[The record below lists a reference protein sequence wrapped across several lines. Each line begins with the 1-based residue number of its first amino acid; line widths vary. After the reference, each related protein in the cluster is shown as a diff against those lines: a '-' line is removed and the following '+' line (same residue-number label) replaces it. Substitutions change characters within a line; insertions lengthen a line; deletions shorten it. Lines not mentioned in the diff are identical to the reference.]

1 MANMNLFDF
10 SRINSIDDAAQK
22 FVDISK
28 GINGTV
34 QITATQITKFQ
45 EAVEKLYTETEKTIE
60 QLDGKKDAKIIGE
73 IVSEKRQQIFNN
85 LLKELGDQT
94 KTLQNML
101 VSPKAYA
108 EFEKKISDIMSG
120 KKNSAG
126 LPYQK
131 EYSALQGTMSKIVGR
146 TIKSAVGAVRSAIID
161 VFSPEALEKIALG
174 EMRDVNVDDNIK
186 NIITSQGIK
195 FKSARTKARKIQR
208 ATGRIHTEYQLK
220 AVKEYIAAG
229 SDAQKMQEALK
240 YDERTNRQIQ
250 QSAEQMKRVGI
261 KTADQ
266 VEQSCKVV
274 EQRMTAA
281 TKAYEKMGVAEHR
294 LSRAMEAGSAVSYL
308 KGRFGKAGK
317 EFVEGTYKNT
327 IVAQI
332 YAGNKEQIKQAQEA
346 MQSSQT
352 LEGLLTQLQN
362 KIRTKSKGTQQ
373 LRVVYDEAK
382 QGLQLLSMTNAE
394 VSAYEAAEKSG
405 GGAGNAYLRKFMRES
420 GRSVF
425 VSTGGGAGSTIGM
438 DRVRGGMSFANTPAI
453 YVDSGGRAVSGTRIE
468 ADIAGLINVLETG
481 VKTVQDAFAI
491 TKANIAS
498 ESTTAFRGEST
509 AHRSAG
515 QATITAQNALNKVA
529 YVVAKQYGM
538 SEENAFKML
547 SDVVL
552 KLSQF
557 HSDKTGTY
565 DWDAVAKEV
574 TDFQD
579 VVPRLMGTTKITL
592 EGIATQLRRWSL
604 DIAGSA
610 ANATE
615 TGVYG
620 LAPAAWMSPG
630 GDISAEHSR
639 HPQQAT
645 KYGEYTKE
653 TRDARKARNQ
663 AAIVNEKTAALYGDN
678 IGMAVSELTE
688 SGDLM
693 VSNILNIHE
702 EYLRELFLKYRE
714 SLKEEL
720 AKATDE
726 DEKKKIEAELQK
738 TLGGISGDAMLMRES
753 LMMETSGLHKGR
765 KQEVSA
771 SRYKELHAKYNGDAR
786 KMLEELRPDIDIGKI
801 TELETQKNESGSITF
816 VFTERQDLMESR
828 KVGGA
833 YTADRN
839 LASAVSDQFLTF
851 LQNILGVDSIDAI
864 KLGEEAGLNNRG
876 GRLLA
881 IIQHIYDQLGESFAN
896 KITGPNSP
904 FKGFL
909 TFSNGLFST
918 HTQTDANGNQKYINA
933 QEAFKYL
940 LSNYGDKFAG
950 GAIGSGS
957 DFGQS
962 KEDFYM
968 MSEALNMLYDFE
980 YNNPGGYGVREYA
993 AIGRKLK
1000 AYQRES
1006 GKDLSQT
1013 IAYYQEEQEDIDKK
1027 AAALKERIN
1036 KNIADASVANYT
1048 KRAGDIVI
1056 GSGDDADI
1064 KISSIDADQLAKL
1077 EYAAGDITA
1086 ESYAGS
1092 IYQKIDEAFAAR
1104 AKQIEDD
1111 LRSDGK
1117 TEDEITAA
1125 IKEFRESARI
1135 IVRGQENMPLA
1146 AGIQDSKGHVYG
1158 GGQLAFTYMSPRANL
1173 DFGSGAPE
1181 SYQVAETLD
1190 GMVSLLR
1197 GIINV
1202 NDLIKD
1208 GVDATEEIA
1217 KLTDLGTG
1225 ILKRQIDSVT
1235 DKDSALQKQIY
1246 KHELKNSGWFAI
1258 ANIDDEAISDD
1269 DDVNKHLKDVVN
1281 RGVGASREK
1290 IRKLIGDDIGFLR
1303 NQYIY
1308 MYGQEA
1314 DKEYRSWN
1322 AKRLQDAI
1330 LDAADPRN
1338 AKYKAG
1344 KYIRANINRYPDFD
1358 NMMDVRHG
1366 IVYVDST
1373 LTGDAVGNVTNAF
1386 AAGMQGDFD
1395 KDHIFVN
1402 VMQGKRLAQMSVK
1415 EYDRWMKEQEEIERR
1430 DQAWVQFNKNFLA
1443 ANQMVD
1449 DNGKIQYDSY
1459 FGADKETHDRI
1470 KEVVA
1475 VAQRNNRS
1483 KAGLWSSAHSKF
1495 TNALQDSGIED
1506 SDLGFALSRMGEFV
1520 FGMTEQ
1526 NVVGYKHLIDAAL
1539 KRFGGEEKDLTKE
1552 QITQTY
1558 NDLLAQGDKMLTDLN
1573 SLENN
1578 YDLSSH
1584 FEAMVNNGLIKSS
1597 NGVLKGGNPTEA
1609 RYIWS
1614 MFEGVKDK
1622 KAVFD
1627 QLQEIAQKAGT
1638 SLSYEMFG
1646 LKEENGD
1653 LVRAD
1658 ATADFAKLPIEFV
1671 KAMMKQLQSTFYDR
1685 TGMQLVSGN
1694 FGSGAQV
1701 GAMARRKYANADNQ
1715 KANTDAQYAEYLKSL
1730 GIRPI
1735 NTEKLE
1741 GSLNGNTTA
1750 LNDIGK
1756 YLQQI
1761 ISILSGGGGP
1771 GGYGGAGDA
1780 SKFGTGHSYGYTAH
1794 DIADLVFPPNISSY
1808 GKKIDADDLTERVLK
1823 TAGFSDKNIP
1833 NFYYLSKGQGN
1844 EQEYSELTN
1853 KYIDSLNTIGET
1865 THKAAMKAFGFT
1877 SKKDFDEAA
1886 DSAISRMFGSYVH
1899 AIADQR
1905 ALNERGVTDTKKED
1919 DVRRYKA
1926 ELRAQMRYLG
1936 FSQEEIESKVS
1947 SAVQYVEEIFKTVE
1961 RNFGKIRAS
1970 ELRLSDSASGR
1981 SNLTH
1986 GILDALSVD
1995 ENGNITILDWKT
2007 GHDRITDN
2015 EKTQVR
2021 VYQALAE
2028 QLRGEMEM
2036 RYGKDEWGRRNAGIF
2051 DENGN
2056 IKQGFETEYK
2066 QTEDEVIGAVYSEF
2080 IKRGGSRFG
2089 SKEDIKQFMRILYE
2103 NQGGR
2108 GGFGDQDI
2116 KSGIVL
2122 INSKGQAVTWSG
2134 GKVDESGLARLIRT
2148 PSDVTEADRA
2158 QLTSGVETLPG
2169 GSISSASKTKSILAA
2184 IKRKSQL
2191 DKELAELEIT
2201 QNGTNAEA
2209 IKITKQ
2215 QIAEEKKKIKTRWKK
2230 GEEGAP
2236 DEVDRKAIRNAY
2248 KKAKIEL
2255 ANKREELTAGRE
2267 ENLVSEAKKAVNQ
2280 LYNDRKS
2287 LAEQKALLSIAT
2299 KESDKNLISA
2309 NIADIEK
2316 RIKTSQSRIDLFK
2329 KDDKITDE
2337 KKKEIDEQIRKRKAD
2352 EAASR
2357 IKTKTAEDV
2366 KAEVARTKAKNEYI
2380 SQLKEE
2386 LKLKKE
2392 IFDLENKRGD
2402 TEDKDLFEKY
2412 GESIVAKNA
2421 QLKALQDKM
2430 RAYTV
2435 EAGSDEERERASASA
2450 AYEQYETEQINKIAT
2465 QQKSEEESRR
2475 DESYKRAVALL
2486 GDRTRLTTEIAQLQ
2500 YLKEAIE
2507 RRGGEDMQDNLDE
2520 TNTQITEFTEL
2531 LKGVNDA
2538 LSGILEGTGGASRE
2552 AWTKEQKDAFKVKE
2566 SVASSRAQRGVHK
2579 EQLQADIEYTKEYT
2593 DLLAKERELS
2603 VKVGGY
2609 QRDAATSTGKLKQNL
2624 IIVQESYNKEL
2635 EETRRK
2641 IAKINE
2647 EEAAAAKEGK
2657 SRIKD
2662 KEIID
2667 AQNELARD
2675 QAMKSLYAKKPYS
2688 NIFEY
2693 IKADIGRAT
2702 QRIVDFGLAA
2712 KVLNTARKEIQQV
2725 YQNILK
2731 LNEAMTNL
2739 RIVTGSNTEQAKSMM
2754 NTYNDLAMQLG
2765 TTTQAVAQSAAEWL
2779 RQGYSVSEAN
2789 ELIKS
2794 STYLSRLGFMD
2805 MGQSVTALTS
2815 VMKGFRIEA
2824 TNSMDIVDKL
2834 TQLDAKYATT
2844 AGDIAT
2850 ALSRT
2855 SAVAR
2860 EAGLSLDQTA
2870 AALTTMID
2878 VSQQDAS
2885 SVGNAFRTILAR
2897 YGNVKAT
2904 AFTSLVGDSE
2914 DIDDA
2919 NGSINDTEKVLGAIG
2934 IKIRSSSSDM
2944 RDFDDVMDELADKW
2958 VTLTDVEKN
2967 AVSTAL
2973 AGVRQRNIFG
2983 IYMENYDTYKQA
2995 ISEAEKAEGTAARKM
3010 QAYNESIAYSINQL
3024 SAAWEGFAQ
3033 KLEASGA
3040 VKLFFQLLTVSV
3052 ENFGRILSQV
3062 ASTIVSLRSFKLTTD
3077 LKRLADFFGFGASD
3091 GKGRLKTK
3099 WDKTKAWFSPNR
3111 MAQQAAQEK
3120 EKYEQQRAGTY
3131 EEQSR
3136 NKIVNS
3142 NNRVVDALNRNA
3154 DALDRNSA
3162 AQRGESVPRASGT
3175 APSTKPSNEQTT
3187 ESVASESK
3195 IPRNPWL
3202 GVTGSTISI
3211 SAIKKARQEYEAA
3224 KQISDQYAEGVFVGA
3239 HKQTADAKANY
3250 DQLRTLR
3257 AQELKANW
3265 KQGAIRGI
3273 GTGLA
3278 AGVIS
3283 GMSAEGDL
3291 QDKVVAGA
3299 STAIT
3304 TGLISAIPGVGTILG
3319 PILGP
3324 VLGGFFG
3331 KEINKLL
3338 KADEVARK
3346 ERVEDAK
3353 KQLEAIK
3360 EIGDSV
3366 TGLIDLNKKDQS
3378 LWDSDDWKQFNEQVE
3393 TINEALEKS
3402 ELGDK
3407 IIDLGNKTQT
3417 LSQYFADAVSTGN
3430 RDMLARVE
3438 AERIRFEAEKTYA
3451 AGEQDRYTL
3460 QKEINENQ
3468 KKLAKLDDDEIS
3480 KQRELNAAIKA
3491 ARAGIESYSE
3501 ALKKGYMQAS
3511 FYSSG
3516 VGTMEAYD
3524 IGNATLDRVI
3534 MQIAREWAKDS
3545 PDIFA
3550 GNQLTSDA
3558 RSDIISYLREQPGY
3572 ASLFKNDTKNV
3583 GDMLTARDAVGKL
3596 REEIGMSQKQLKEFA
3611 NSKDLLEIRKRF
3623 KKIGD
3628 DIEDINQLSEA
3639 DKSAVY
3645 KLIDKINLVDEDGIT
3660 TIAHAMNMTVQ
3671 EFERANADGAFNWLT
3686 TDVAIGGIDKLN
3698 EKMQT
3703 FNDLLS
3709 AASEGSLLTSEN
3721 LNKIA
3726 NQFPTLLRGV
3736 DEAGKY
3742 TKDLSSDNILDNI
3755 IRMMT
3760 DEDSL
3765 REIYSGLFSG
3775 SVAKDSEIW
3784 NNFMT
3789 LGKGSEIAKSNLSE
3803 DIKERVKKAGSYSDI
3818 VDIFSRPEMA
3828 DYNDAFKEY
3837 VTSMYPITDLL
3848 DTQAKILE
3856 EYGKHTLETE
3866 ISNLESVRDSLDDV
3880 NKQREKE
3887 LELIK
3892 AKEALENASKEK
3904 KRVYRA
3910 GVGFVYTTDQEAVK
3924 SAQEKVDEL
3933 GRQRDKDNIQYQI
3946 DSLQQQKEILENIE
3960 NNKQLE
3966 SLIDTAEKILDGDG
3980 SSGGIAGIITAVN
3993 SITSDEFINKI
4004 KEQVKTAITE
4014 STQKTNDESKESAHK
4029 SYKEAQSSLEDFRK
4043 EEYVTPGGEKTGYA
4057 KGDILDNPRS
4067 PYYSSVYGEYKSK
4080 IDSVNEYAENYNKY
4094 VQDNS
4099 EKISKEKVDESKQ
4112 KFGFFAPASGL
4123 KGVMGAKSGNVF
4135 VFGISPSVN
4144 PNWASNDQYTAGNS
4158 SNIYISKQTDNGGF
4172 GGFKQ
4177 SPWKGTAEEAINK
4190 VKGPA
4195 LIVNNKG
4202 GKDYLIYKDVN
4213 GEIHNTVVRL
4223 NNGDESLDGELSYD
4237 AFFNGKVFSGSNG
4250 LKALRKMADNYN
4262 PFASGTLSA
4271 PGGRSL
4277 INENGLESI
4286 ITPSGTITSLPAKS
4300 GIIPADLTRNLW
4312 ALGEVAPN
4320 LIARLG
4326 GNSLQT
4332 NNSNSSTDN
4341 SINIQNLDATF
4352 NTQSDFDGHRF
4363 LTDLRN
4369 QVILTANNH

>member
-108 EFEKKISDIMSG
+108 EFEKKISDMMSG

-281 TKAYEKMGVAEHR
+281 TKASEKMGVAEHR

-453 YVDSGGRAVSGTRIE
+453 YVDSSGRAVSGTRIE

-491 TKANIAS
+491 TKANIAG
-498 ESTTAFRGEST
+498 ESTTAFRGESV

-515 QATITAQNALNKVA
+515 QATITAQNALNKVT

-565 DWDAVAKEV
+565 DWDSVAKEV

-645 KYGEYTKE
+645 KYGEYTEE
-653 TRDARKARNQ
+653 TITARTRETRNQ

-678 IGMAVSELTE
+678 IGKAVEELKN

-714 SLKEEL
+714 NLKDDL
-720 AKATDE
+720 AKVTDKLKKATGKKE
-726 DEKKKIEAELQK
+726 RESLEKEKKELEAEFPK

-839 LASAVSDQFLTF
+839 LASAVSDRFLTF
-851 LQNILGVDSIDAI
+851 LQKILGVDSIDAI

-881 IIQHIYDQLGESFAN
+881 IIQHIYDQKKLTPEDEEFV
-896 KITGPNSP
+896 KRITTDSDSP

-933 QEAFKYL
+933 QKAFKYL

-1125 IKEFRESARI
+1125 VKEFRESARI

-1146 AGIQDSKGHVYG
+1146 AGVQDSKGRVYG

-1290 IRKLIGDDIGFLR
+1290 IRKLIGNDIGFLR
-1303 NQYIY
+1303 NQYAY
-1308 MYGQEA
+1308 MYGKEA
-1314 DKEYRSWN
+1314 DKAWSAEQ
-1322 AKRLQDAI
+1322 LQNEI

-1373 LTGDAVGNVTNAF
+1373 LTGDSVGNVTNAF
-1386 AAGMQGDFD
+1386 ASGMQGDFD

-1539 KRFGGEEKDLTKE
+1539 KRFGGEKKNLTKE

-2337 KKKEIDEQIRKRKAD
+2337 KKKEIDEQIRKREAD

-2380 SQLKEE
+2380 SQLKE
-2386 LKLKKE
+2386 
-2392 IFDLENKRGD
+2392 
-2402 TEDKDLFEKY
+2402 
-2412 GESIVAKNA
+2412 
-2421 QLKALQDKM
+2421 
-2430 RAYTV
+2430 
-2435 EAGSDEERERASASA
+2435 
-2450 AYEQYETEQINKIAT
+2450 
-2465 QQKSEEESRR
+2465 
-2475 DESYKRAVALL
+2475 
-2486 GDRTRLTTEIAQLQ
+2486 
-2500 YLKEAIE
+2500 
-2507 RRGGEDMQDNLDE
+2507 
-2520 TNTQITEFTEL
+2520 
-2531 LKGVNDA
+2531 
-2538 LSGILEGTGGASRE
+2538 
-2552 AWTKEQKDAFKVKE
+2552 
-2566 SVASSRAQRGVHK
+2566 
-2579 EQLQADIEYTKEYT
+2579 
-2593 DLLAKERELS
+2593 
-2603 VKVGGY
+2603 
-2609 QRDAATSTGKLKQNL
+2609 
-2624 IIVQESYNKEL
+2624 
-2635 EETRRK
+2635 
-2641 IAKINE
+2641 
-2647 EEAAAAKEGK
+2647 
-2657 SRIKD
+2657 
-2662 KEIID
+2662 
-2667 AQNELARD
+2667 
-2675 QAMKSLYAKKPYS
+2675 
-2688 NIFEY
+2688 
-2693 IKADIGRAT
+2693 
-2702 QRIVDFGLAA
+2702 
-2712 KVLNTARKEIQQV
+2712 
-2725 YQNILK
+2725 
-2731 LNEAMTNL
+2731 
-2739 RIVTGSNTEQAKSMM
+2739 
-2754 NTYNDLAMQLG
+2754 
-2765 TTTQAVAQSAAEWL
+2765 
-2779 RQGYSVSEAN
+2779 
-2789 ELIKS
+2789 
-2794 STYLSRLGFMD
+2794 
-2805 MGQSVTALTS
+2805 
-2815 VMKGFRIEA
+2815 
-2824 TNSMDIVDKL
+2824 
-2834 TQLDAKYATT
+2834 
-2844 AGDIAT
+2844 
-2850 ALSRT
+2850 
-2855 SAVAR
+2855 
-2860 EAGLSLDQTA
+2860 
-2870 AALTTMID
+2870 
-2878 VSQQDAS
+2878 
-2885 SVGNAFRTILAR
+2885 
-2897 YGNVKAT
+2897 
-2904 AFTSLVGDSE
+2904 
-2914 DIDDA
+2914 
-2919 NGSINDTEKVLGAIG
+2919 
-2934 IKIRSSSSDM
+2934 
-2944 RDFDDVMDELADKW
+2944 
-2958 VTLTDVEKN
+2958 
-2967 AVSTAL
+2967 
-2973 AGVRQRNIFG
+2973 
-2983 IYMENYDTYKQA
+2983 
-2995 ISEAEKAEGTAARKM
+2995 
-3010 QAYNESIAYSINQL
+3010 
-3024 SAAWEGFAQ
+3024 
-3033 KLEASGA
+3033 
-3040 VKLFFQLLTVSV
+3040 
-3052 ENFGRILSQV
+3052 
-3062 ASTIVSLRSFKLTTD
+3062 
-3077 LKRLADFFGFGASD
+3077 
-3091 GKGRLKTK
+3091 
-3099 WDKTKAWFSPNR
+3099 
-3111 MAQQAAQEK
+3111 
-3120 EKYEQQRAGTY
+3120 
-3131 EEQSR
+3131 
-3136 NKIVNS
+3136 
-3142 NNRVVDALNRNA
+3142 
-3154 DALDRNSA
+3154 
-3162 AQRGESVPRASGT
+3162 
-3175 APSTKPSNEQTT
+3175 
-3187 ESVASESK
+3187 
-3195 IPRNPWL
+3195 
-3202 GVTGSTISI
+3202 
-3211 SAIKKARQEYEAA
+3211 
-3224 KQISDQYAEGVFVGA
+3224 
-3239 HKQTADAKANY
+3239 
-3250 DQLRTLR
+3250 
-3257 AQELKANW
+3257 
-3265 KQGAIRGI
+3265 
-3273 GTGLA
+3273 
-3278 AGVIS
+3278 
-3283 GMSAEGDL
+3283 
-3291 QDKVVAGA
+3291 
-3299 STAIT
+3299 
-3304 TGLISAIPGVGTILG
+3304 
-3319 PILGP
+3319 
-3324 VLGGFFG
+3324 
-3331 KEINKLL
+3331 
-3338 KADEVARK
+3338 
-3346 ERVEDAK
+3346 
-3353 KQLEAIK
+3353 
-3360 EIGDSV
+3360 
-3366 TGLIDLNKKDQS
+3366 
-3378 LWDSDDWKQFNEQVE
+3378 
-3393 TINEALEKS
+3393 
-3402 ELGDK
+3402 
-3407 IIDLGNKTQT
+3407 
-3417 LSQYFADAVSTGN
+3417 
-3430 RDMLARVE
+3430 
-3438 AERIRFEAEKTYA
+3438 
-3451 AGEQDRYTL
+3451 
-3460 QKEINENQ
+3460 
-3468 KKLAKLDDDEIS
+3468 
-3480 KQRELNAAIKA
+3480 
-3491 ARAGIESYSE
+3491 
-3501 ALKKGYMQAS
+3501 
-3511 FYSSG
+3511 
-3516 VGTMEAYD
+3516 
-3524 IGNATLDRVI
+3524 
-3534 MQIAREWAKDS
+3534 
-3545 PDIFA
+3545 
-3550 GNQLTSDA
+3550 
-3558 RSDIISYLREQPGY
+3558 
-3572 ASLFKNDTKNV
+3572 
-3583 GDMLTARDAVGKL
+3583 
-3596 REEIGMSQKQLKEFA
+3596 
-3611 NSKDLLEIRKRF
+3611 
-3623 KKIGD
+3623 
-3628 DIEDINQLSEA
+3628 
-3639 DKSAVY
+3639 
-3645 KLIDKINLVDEDGIT
+3645 
-3660 TIAHAMNMTVQ
+3660 
-3671 EFERANADGAFNWLT
+3671 
-3686 TDVAIGGIDKLN
+3686 
-3698 EKMQT
+3698 
-3703 FNDLLS
+3703 
-3709 AASEGSLLTSEN
+3709 
-3721 LNKIA
+3721 
-3726 NQFPTLLRGV
+3726 
-3736 DEAGKY
+3736 
-3742 TKDLSSDNILDNI
+3742 
-3755 IRMMT
+3755 
-3760 DEDSL
+3760 
-3765 REIYSGLFSG
+3765 
-3775 SVAKDSEIW
+3775 
-3784 NNFMT
+3784 
-3789 LGKGSEIAKSNLSE
+3789 
-3803 DIKERVKKAGSYSDI
+3803 
-3818 VDIFSRPEMA
+3818 
-3828 DYNDAFKEY
+3828 
-3837 VTSMYPITDLL
+3837 
-3848 DTQAKILE
+3848 
-3856 EYGKHTLETE
+3856 
-3866 ISNLESVRDSLDDV
+3866 
-3880 NKQREKE
+3880 
-3887 LELIK
+3887 
-3892 AKEALENASKEK
+3892 
-3904 KRVYRA
+3904 
-3910 GVGFVYTTDQEAVK
+3910 
-3924 SAQEKVDEL
+3924 
-3933 GRQRDKDNIQYQI
+3933 
-3946 DSLQQQKEILENIE
+3946 
-3960 NNKQLE
+3960 
-3966 SLIDTAEKILDGDG
+3966 
-3980 SSGGIAGIITAVN
+3980 
-3993 SITSDEFINKI
+3993 
-4004 KEQVKTAITE
+4004 
-4014 STQKTNDESKESAHK
+4014 
-4029 SYKEAQSSLEDFRK
+4029 
-4043 EEYVTPGGEKTGYA
+4043 
-4057 KGDILDNPRS
+4057 
-4067 PYYSSVYGEYKSK
+4067 
-4080 IDSVNEYAENYNKY
+4080 
-4094 VQDNS
+4094 
-4099 EKISKEKVDESKQ
+4099 
-4112 KFGFFAPASGL
+4112 
-4123 KGVMGAKSGNVF
+4123 
-4135 VFGISPSVN
+4135 
-4144 PNWASNDQYTAGNS
+4144 
-4158 SNIYISKQTDNGGF
+4158 
-4172 GGFKQ
+4172 
-4177 SPWKGTAEEAINK
+4177 
-4190 VKGPA
+4190 
-4195 LIVNNKG
+4195 
-4202 GKDYLIYKDVN
+4202 
-4213 GEIHNTVVRL
+4213 
-4223 NNGDESLDGELSYD
+4223 
-4237 AFFNGKVFSGSNG
+4237 
-4250 LKALRKMADNYN
+4250 
-4262 PFASGTLSA
+4262 
-4271 PGGRSL
+4271 
-4277 INENGLESI
+4277 
-4286 ITPSGTITSLPAKS
+4286 
-4300 GIIPADLTRNLW
+4300 
-4312 ALGEVAPN
+4312 
-4320 LIARLG
+4320 
-4326 GNSLQT
+4326 
-4332 NNSNSSTDN
+4332 
-4341 SINIQNLDATF
+4341 
-4352 NTQSDFDGHRF
+4352 
-4363 LTDLRN
+4363 
-4369 QVILTANNH
+4369 

>member
-1 MANMNLFDF
+1 MADMNTFNFVNPDITDIAERFISIAENFKNGSNITSDQMKALENSIELMHKETKRIASESKNSEVAVKNAIETRKNLFDTF
-10 SRINSIDDAAQK
+10 LAQLGDETK
-22 FVDISK
+22 EIREAISS
-28 GINGTV
+28 
-34 QITATQITKFQ
+34 
-45 EAVEKLYTETEKTIE
+45 VEVYKEFENK
-60 QLDGKKDAKIIGE
+60 
-73 IVSEKRQQIFNN
+73 V
-85 LLKELGDQT
+85 KELQP
-94 KTLQNML
+94 N
-101 VSPKAYA
+101 
-108 EFEKKISDIMSG
+108 
-120 KKNSAG
+120 KNVHG
-126 LPYQK
+126 RPYTDR
-131 EYSALQGTMSKIVGR
+131 EYSALQGTMAKFVR
-146 TIKSAVGAVRSAIID
+146 ATIQSAVDEVKSVINEIVDPD
-161 VFSPEALEKIALG
+161 VLEKIAMG
-174 EMRDVNVDDNIK
+174 ELQDAEGQVSADARQIIK
-186 NIITSQGIK
+186 SRGIK
-195 FKSARTKARKIQR
+195 FKSARTKAKRIQR
-208 ATGRIHTEYQLK
+208 ATGRISTGYQLE
-220 AVKEYIAAG
+220 AVKEYIGAG

-250 QSAEQMKRVGI
+250 QSAEQMKRAGI

-266 VEQSCKVV
+266 VEQSCKAV

-281 TKAYEKMGVAEHR
+281 TKAYENMGVAEHR

-373 LRVVYDEAK
+373 LRVVYDETK

-453 YVDSGGRAVSGTRIE
+453 YVDSSGNAVSGTRIE

-491 TKANIAS
+491 TKANIAG
-498 ESTTAFRGEST
+498 ESTTAFRGESV

-538 SEENAFKML
+538 SEENSFKML

-579 VVPRLMGTTKITL
+579 VIPRLMGTTKITL

-645 KYGEYTKE
+645 KYGEYTEE

-678 IGMAVSELTE
+678 IGKAVSELTQ

-714 SLKEEL
+714 NLKEEL

-726 DEKKKIEAELQK
+726 DEKKKIETELQK

-771 SRYKELHAKYNGDAR
+771 SRYKELHAKYSGDAR

-801 TELETQKNESGSITF
+801 TELETQKNESGSVTF

-839 LASAVSDQFLTF
+839 LASAVSDRFLTF

-896 KITGPNSP
+896 EITGPNSP

-950 GAIGSGS
+950 GAIRSGT
-957 DFGQS
+957 DFGQN

-1104 AKQIEDD
+1104 EKQIKDD

-1125 IKEFRESARI
+1125 VKEFRESARI

-1146 AGIQDSKGHVYG
+1146 AGVQDSKGRVYG

-1181 SYQVAETLD
+1181 SYQVAETLE

-1208 GVDATEEIA
+1208 GVDATEEVA

-1290 IRKLIGDDIGFLR
+1290 IRKLIGNDIGFLR
-1303 NQYIY
+1303 NQYAY
-1308 MYGQEA
+1308 MYGKEA
-1314 DKEYRSWN
+1314 DKAWSAEQ
-1322 AKRLQDAI
+1322 LQNEI

-1415 EYDRWMKEQEEIERR
+1415 EYDKWMKEQEEIERR

-1495 TNALQDSGIED
+1495 TNALQDSGIDD

-1552 QITQTY
+1552 QIIQTY

-1646 LKEENGD
+1646 LKEENGE

-1794 DIADLVFPPNISSY
+1794 DIADLVFPQSISSY
-1808 GKKIDADDLTERVLK
+1808 GNKIDADDLTERVLK

-1877 SKKDFDEAA
+1877 SKKDFDKAA

-1899 AIADQR
+1899 SIADQR
-1905 ALNERGVTDTKKED
+1905 ALNERGVTDTKKKD
-1919 DVRRYKA
+1919 DVRRYEA

-1947 SAVQYVEEIFKTVE
+1947 SAAQYVEEIFKTVE
-1961 RNFGKIRAS
+1961 KNFGKIRAS

-2036 RYGKDEWGRRNAGIF
+2036 RYGKDTWAYRNAGVF

-2056 IKQGFETEYK
+2056 IKQGFETGYK
-2066 QTEDEVIGAVYSEF
+2066 QKEDEVIDAVYSEF
-2080 IKRGGSRFG
+2080 VKNGGSRFG
-2089 SKEDIKQFMRILYE
+2089 SKEDITQFMRILYE

-2108 GGFGDQDI
+2108 GGFSDQDI
-2116 KSGIVL
+2116 KSGIIL
-2122 INSKGQAVTWSG
+2122 INSKGQVVTWSG

-2148 PSDVTEADRA
+2148 PSDVTKTDRD

-2169 GSISSASKTKSILAA
+2169 GSVSSASKKSAIIAA

-2209 IKITKQ
+2209 IKIKKQ

-2236 DEVDRKAIRNAY
+2236 DEADRKAIRLAY
-2248 KKAKIEL
+2248 KNAKIEL

-2280 LYNDRKS
+2280 LYKDRRS
-2287 LAEQKALLSIAT
+2287 LAEQKALLSAAT

-2316 RIKTSQSRIDLFK
+2316 RIQDSASKVKSFFGEHKSGDSREVIQSLIR
-2329 KDDKITDE
+2329 DE
-2337 KKKEIDEQIRKRKAD
+2337 KTK
-2352 EAASR
+2352 EAANR
-2357 IKTKTAEDV
+2357 IKVKTAEDV
-2366 KAEVARTKAKNEYI
+2366 KAETDRIKAKNEYI

-2386 LKLKKE
+2386 LRLKKE

-2402 TEDKDLFEKY
+2402 TEDEDLIKKY

-2430 RAYTV
+2430 RTYTV

-2465 QQKSEEESRR
+2465 QQKTEEESRR

-2500 YLKEAIE
+2500 HLKEAIE

-2566 SVASSRAQRGVHK
+2566 SVATSRAQRGVRK

-2635 EETRRK
+2635 EETRAK

-2662 KEIID
+2662 KETID

-2675 QAMKSLYAKKPYS
+2675 QAMKALYAKKPYS

-2702 QRIVDFGLAA
+2702 QRIVDFGIAA

-2731 LNEAMTNL
+2731 LDEAMTNL

-2779 RQGYSVSEAN
+2779 RQGYSVSETN

-2824 TNSMDIVDKL
+2824 TDSMDIVDKL

-2860 EAGLSLDQTA
+2860 EAGLDLDQTA

-2944 RDFDDVMDELADKW
+2944 RDFD
-2958 VTLTDVEKN
+2958 
-2967 AVSTAL
+2967 
-2973 AGVRQRNIFG
+2973 
-2983 IYMENYDTYKQA
+2983 
-2995 ISEAEKAEGTAARKM
+2995 
-3010 QAYNESIAYSINQL
+3010 
-3024 SAAWEGFAQ
+3024 
-3033 KLEASGA
+3033 
-3040 VKLFFQLLTVSV
+3040 
-3052 ENFGRILSQV
+3052 
-3062 ASTIVSLRSFKLTTD
+3062 
-3077 LKRLADFFGFGASD
+3077 
-3091 GKGRLKTK
+3091 
-3099 WDKTKAWFSPNR
+3099 
-3111 MAQQAAQEK
+3111 
-3120 EKYEQQRAGTY
+3120 
-3131 EEQSR
+3131 
-3136 NKIVNS
+3136 
-3142 NNRVVDALNRNA
+3142 
-3154 DALDRNSA
+3154 
-3162 AQRGESVPRASGT
+3162 
-3175 APSTKPSNEQTT
+3175 
-3187 ESVASESK
+3187 
-3195 IPRNPWL
+3195 
-3202 GVTGSTISI
+3202 
-3211 SAIKKARQEYEAA
+3211 
-3224 KQISDQYAEGVFVGA
+3224 
-3239 HKQTADAKANY
+3239 
-3250 DQLRTLR
+3250 
-3257 AQELKANW
+3257 
-3265 KQGAIRGI
+3265 
-3273 GTGLA
+3273 
-3278 AGVIS
+3278 
-3283 GMSAEGDL
+3283 
-3291 QDKVVAGA
+3291 
-3299 STAIT
+3299 
-3304 TGLISAIPGVGTILG
+3304 
-3319 PILGP
+3319 
-3324 VLGGFFG
+3324 
-3331 KEINKLL
+3331 
-3338 KADEVARK
+3338 
-3346 ERVEDAK
+3346 
-3353 KQLEAIK
+3353 
-3360 EIGDSV
+3360 
-3366 TGLIDLNKKDQS
+3366 
-3378 LWDSDDWKQFNEQVE
+3378 
-3393 TINEALEKS
+3393 
-3402 ELGDK
+3402 
-3407 IIDLGNKTQT
+3407 
-3417 LSQYFADAVSTGN
+3417 
-3430 RDMLARVE
+3430 
-3438 AERIRFEAEKTYA
+3438 
-3451 AGEQDRYTL
+3451 
-3460 QKEINENQ
+3460 
-3468 KKLAKLDDDEIS
+3468 
-3480 KQRELNAAIKA
+3480 
-3491 ARAGIESYSE
+3491 
-3501 ALKKGYMQAS
+3501 
-3511 FYSSG
+3511 
-3516 VGTMEAYD
+3516 
-3524 IGNATLDRVI
+3524 
-3534 MQIAREWAKDS
+3534 
-3545 PDIFA
+3545 
-3550 GNQLTSDA
+3550 
-3558 RSDIISYLREQPGY
+3558 
-3572 ASLFKNDTKNV
+3572 
-3583 GDMLTARDAVGKL
+3583 
-3596 REEIGMSQKQLKEFA
+3596 
-3611 NSKDLLEIRKRF
+3611 
-3623 KKIGD
+3623 
-3628 DIEDINQLSEA
+3628 
-3639 DKSAVY
+3639 
-3645 KLIDKINLVDEDGIT
+3645 
-3660 TIAHAMNMTVQ
+3660 
-3671 EFERANADGAFNWLT
+3671 
-3686 TDVAIGGIDKLN
+3686 
-3698 EKMQT
+3698 
-3703 FNDLLS
+3703 
-3709 AASEGSLLTSEN
+3709 
-3721 LNKIA
+3721 
-3726 NQFPTLLRGV
+3726 
-3736 DEAGKY
+3736 
-3742 TKDLSSDNILDNI
+3742 
-3755 IRMMT
+3755 
-3760 DEDSL
+3760 
-3765 REIYSGLFSG
+3765 
-3775 SVAKDSEIW
+3775 
-3784 NNFMT
+3784 
-3789 LGKGSEIAKSNLSE
+3789 
-3803 DIKERVKKAGSYSDI
+3803 
-3818 VDIFSRPEMA
+3818 
-3828 DYNDAFKEY
+3828 
-3837 VTSMYPITDLL
+3837 
-3848 DTQAKILE
+3848 
-3856 EYGKHTLETE
+3856 
-3866 ISNLESVRDSLDDV
+3866 
-3880 NKQREKE
+3880 
-3887 LELIK
+3887 
-3892 AKEALENASKEK
+3892 
-3904 KRVYRA
+3904 
-3910 GVGFVYTTDQEAVK
+3910 
-3924 SAQEKVDEL
+3924 
-3933 GRQRDKDNIQYQI
+3933 
-3946 DSLQQQKEILENIE
+3946 
-3960 NNKQLE
+3960 
-3966 SLIDTAEKILDGDG
+3966 
-3980 SSGGIAGIITAVN
+3980 
-3993 SITSDEFINKI
+3993 
-4004 KEQVKTAITE
+4004 
-4014 STQKTNDESKESAHK
+4014 
-4029 SYKEAQSSLEDFRK
+4029 
-4043 EEYVTPGGEKTGYA
+4043 
-4057 KGDILDNPRS
+4057 
-4067 PYYSSVYGEYKSK
+4067 
-4080 IDSVNEYAENYNKY
+4080 
-4094 VQDNS
+4094 
-4099 EKISKEKVDESKQ
+4099 
-4112 KFGFFAPASGL
+4112 
-4123 KGVMGAKSGNVF
+4123 
-4135 VFGISPSVN
+4135 
-4144 PNWASNDQYTAGNS
+4144 
-4158 SNIYISKQTDNGGF
+4158 
-4172 GGFKQ
+4172 
-4177 SPWKGTAEEAINK
+4177 
-4190 VKGPA
+4190 
-4195 LIVNNKG
+4195 
-4202 GKDYLIYKDVN
+4202 
-4213 GEIHNTVVRL
+4213 
-4223 NNGDESLDGELSYD
+4223 
-4237 AFFNGKVFSGSNG
+4237 
-4250 LKALRKMADNYN
+4250 
-4262 PFASGTLSA
+4262 
-4271 PGGRSL
+4271 
-4277 INENGLESI
+4277 
-4286 ITPSGTITSLPAKS
+4286 
-4300 GIIPADLTRNLW
+4300 
-4312 ALGEVAPN
+4312 
-4320 LIARLG
+4320 
-4326 GNSLQT
+4326 
-4332 NNSNSSTDN
+4332 
-4341 SINIQNLDATF
+4341 
-4352 NTQSDFDGHRF
+4352 
-4363 LTDLRN
+4363 
-4369 QVILTANNH
+4369 

>member
-1 MANMNLFDF
+1 MADMNLFDF

-34 QITATQITKFQ
+34 QITAAQITRFQ

-60 QLDGKKDAKIIGE
+60 QLDGKKDVKIIGE

-120 KKNSAG
+120 EMNSAG

-131 EYSALQGTMSKIVGR
+131 AYSALQGTMSKIVGR
-146 TIKSAVGAVRSAIID
+146 TIESAVGAVRSAIID

-220 AVKEYIAAG
+220 AVKEYMAAG
-229 SDAQKMQEALK
+229 SDAQKMQAALK

-250 QSAEQMKRVGI
+250 QSAEQMKRAGI

-266 VEQSCKVV
+266 VEQSCKAV

-281 TKAYEKMGVAEHR
+281 TKAYENMGVAEHR
-294 LSRAMEAGSAVSYL
+294 LSRAMEVGSAVSYL
-308 KGRFGKAGK
+308 RGKKGGK
-317 EFVEGTYKNT
+317 EFVEGSYKNT

-373 LRVVYDEAK
+373 LRVVYDETK

-453 YVDSGGRAVSGTRIE
+453 YVDSSGRAVSGTRIE

-491 TKANIAS
+491 TKANIAG
-498 ESTTAFRGEST
+498 ESTTAFRGESV

-538 SEENAFKML
+538 SEENSFKML

-579 VVPRLMGTTKITL
+579 VIPRLMGTTKITL

-645 KYGEYTKE
+645 KYGEYTEE

-678 IGMAVSELTE
+678 IGKAVSELTQ

-714 SLKEEL
+714 NLKEEL

-726 DEKKKIEAELQK
+726 DEKKKIETELQK

-771 SRYKELHAKYNGDAR
+771 SRYKELHAKYSGDAR

-801 TELETQKNESGSITF
+801 TELETQKNESGSVTF

-839 LASAVSDQFLTF
+839 LASAVSDRFLTF

-881 IIQHIYDQLGESFAN
+881 IIQHIYDQLGESFADE
-896 KITGPNSP
+896 ITGPNSP

-950 GAIGSGS
+950 GAIRSGT
-957 DFGQS
+957 DFGQN

-1006 GKDLSQT
+1006 GKDLFQT

-1048 KRAGDIVI
+1048 KKAGDIVI
-1056 GSGDDADI
+1056 GSGEDADI

-1092 IYQKIDEAFAAR
+1092 IYQKIDEAVAAR
-1104 AKQIEDD
+1104 AEQIEDD
-1111 LRSDGK
+1111 LRSAGK
-1117 TEDEITAA
+1117 TEDEIAA
-1125 IKEFRESARI
+1125 TVKEFKESARI

-1146 AGIQDSKGHVYG
+1146 AGVQDSKGRVYG

-1290 IRKLIGDDIGFLR
+1290 IRKLIGNDIGFLR
-1303 NQYIY
+1303 NQYAY
-1308 MYGQEA
+1308 MYGKEA
-1314 DKEYRSWN
+1314 DKAWSAEQ
-1322 AKRLQDAI
+1322 LQNEI

-1415 EYDRWMKEQEEIERR
+1415 EYDKWMKEQEEIERR

-1495 TNALQDSGIED
+1495 TNALQDSGIDD

-1646 LKEENGD
+1646 LKEENGE

-1761 ISILSGGGGP
+1761 ISILSGGGGS

-1794 DIADLVFPPNISSY
+1794 DIADLVFPQNISSY

-1823 TAGFSDKNIP
+1823 AAGFSDKNIP
-1833 NFYYLSKGQGN
+1833 NFYYLFKGQGN

-1853 KYIDSLNTIGET
+1853 KYIDSLNAIGET

-1877 SKKDFDEAA
+1877 SKKDFDKAA

-1899 AIADQR
+1899 SIADQR
-1905 ALNERGVTDTKKED
+1905 ALNERGVTDTKKKD
-1919 DVRRYKA
+1919 DVRRYEA

-1947 SAVQYVEEIFKTVE
+1947 SAAQYVEEIFKTVE
-1961 RNFGKIRAS
+1961 KNFGKIRAS

-2015 EKTQVR
+2015 EKTQAR

-2036 RYGKDEWGRRNAGIF
+2036 RYGKDTWAYRNAGVF

-2056 IKQGFETEYK
+2056 IKQGFETGYK
-2066 QTEDEVIGAVYSEF
+2066 QKEDEVIDAVYSEF
-2080 IKRGGSRFG
+2080 VKNGGSRFG
-2089 SKEDIKQFMRILYE
+2089 SKEDITQFMRILYE

-2108 GGFGDQDI
+2108 GGFSDQDI
-2116 KSGIVL
+2116 KSGIIL
-2122 INSKGQAVTWSG
+2122 INSKGQVVTWSG

-2148 PSDVTEADRA
+2148 PSDVTKTDRD

-2169 GSISSASKTKSILAA
+2169 GSVSSASKKSAIIAA

-2201 QNGTNAEA
+2201 QNGINAEA
-2209 IKITKQ
+2209 IKIKKQ

-2236 DEVDRKAIRNAY
+2236 DEADRKAIRLAY
-2248 KKAKIEL
+2248 KNAKIEL

-2280 LYNDRKS
+2280 LYKDRKS
-2287 LAEQKALLSIAT
+2287 LAEQKALLSAAT
-2299 KESDKNLISA
+2299 KESDKKLISA

-2316 RIKTSQSRIDLFK
+2316 RIQDSASKVKSFFGEHKSGDSRETIQSLIR
-2329 KDDKITDE
+2329 DE
-2337 KKKEIDEQIRKRKAD
+2337 KTK
-2352 EAASR
+2352 EAANR
-2357 IKTKTAEDV
+2357 IKVKTAEDV
-2366 KAEVARTKAKNEYI
+2366 KAEADRIKAKNEYI

-2386 LKLKKE
+2386 LRLKKE

-2402 TEDKDLFEKY
+2402 TEDEDLIKKY

-2430 RAYTV
+2430 RTYTV

-2465 QQKSEEESRR
+2465 QQKTEEESRR

-2500 YLKEAIE
+2500 HLKEAIE

-2566 SVASSRAQRGVHK
+2566 SVASSRAQRGVRK

-2662 KEIID
+2662 KETID

-2675 QAMKSLYAKKPYS
+2675 QAMKALYAKKPYS

-2693 IKADIGRAT
+2693 IKADISRAT

-2731 LNEAMTNL
+2731 LDEAMTNL

-2824 TNSMDIVDKL
+2824 ADSMDIVDKL

-2860 EAGLSLDQTA
+2860 EAGLNLDQTA

-2914 DIDDA
+2914 DVDET
-2919 NGSINDTEKVLGAIG
+2919 NSSINDTEKVLGAIG

-2967 AVSTAL
+2967 L
-2973 AGVRQRNIFG
+2973 
-2983 IYMENYDTYKQA
+2983 KQ
-2995 ISEAEKAEGTAARKM
+2995 S
-3010 QAYNESIAYSINQL
+3010 SI
-3024 SAAWEGFAQ
+3024 
-3033 KLEASGA
+3033 
-3040 VKLFFQLLTVSV
+3040 
-3052 ENFGRILSQV
+3052 
-3062 ASTIVSLRSFKLTTD
+3062 
-3077 LKRLADFFGFGASD
+3077 
-3091 GKGRLKTK
+3091 
-3099 WDKTKAWFSPNR
+3099 
-3111 MAQQAAQEK
+3111 M
-3120 EKYEQQRAGTY
+3120 
-3131 EEQSR
+3131 EQSIIA
-3136 NKIVNS
+3136 NP
-3142 NNRVVDALNRNA
+3142 LNCWNA
-3154 DALDRNSA
+3154 
-3162 AQRGESVPRASGT
+3162 
-3175 APSTKPSNEQTT
+3175 
-3187 ESVASESK
+3187 
-3195 IPRNPWL
+3195 
-3202 GVTGSTISI
+3202 
-3211 SAIKKARQEYEAA
+3211 
-3224 KQISDQYAEGVFVGA
+3224 
-3239 HKQTADAKANY
+3239 
-3250 DQLRTLR
+3250 LR
-3257 AQELKANW
+3257 A
-3265 KQGAIRGI
+3265 
-3273 GTGLA
+3273 
-3278 AGVIS
+3278 V
-3283 GMSAEGDL
+3283 
-3291 QDKVVAGA
+3291 
-3299 STAIT
+3299 
-3304 TGLISAIPGVGTILG
+3304 
-3319 PILGP
+3319 
-3324 VLGGFFG
+3324 
-3331 KEINKLL
+3331 
-3338 KADEVARK
+3338 
-3346 ERVEDAK
+3346 
-3353 KQLEAIK
+3353 
-3360 EIGDSV
+3360 
-3366 TGLIDLNKKDQS
+3366 
-3378 LWDSDDWKQFNEQVE
+3378 
-3393 TINEALEKS
+3393 
-3402 ELGDK
+3402 
-3407 IIDLGNKTQT
+3407 
-3417 LSQYFADAVSTGN
+3417 
-3430 RDMLARVE
+3430 
-3438 AERIRFEAEKTYA
+3438 
-3451 AGEQDRYTL
+3451 
-3460 QKEINENQ
+3460 
-3468 KKLAKLDDDEIS
+3468 
-3480 KQRELNAAIKA
+3480 
-3491 ARAGIESYSE
+3491 
-3501 ALKKGYMQAS
+3501 
-3511 FYSSG
+3511 
-3516 VGTMEAYD
+3516 
-3524 IGNATLDRVI
+3524 
-3534 MQIAREWAKDS
+3534 
-3545 PDIFA
+3545 
-3550 GNQLTSDA
+3550 
-3558 RSDIISYLREQPGY
+3558 
-3572 ASLFKNDTKNV
+3572 
-3583 GDMLTARDAVGKL
+3583 
-3596 REEIGMSQKQLKEFA
+3596 
-3611 NSKDLLEIRKRF
+3611 
-3623 KKIGD
+3623 
-3628 DIEDINQLSEA
+3628 
-3639 DKSAVY
+3639 
-3645 KLIDKINLVDEDGIT
+3645 
-3660 TIAHAMNMTVQ
+3660 
-3671 EFERANADGAFNWLT
+3671 
-3686 TDVAIGGIDKLN
+3686 
-3698 EKMQT
+3698 
-3703 FNDLLS
+3703 
-3709 AASEGSLLTSEN
+3709 
-3721 LNKIA
+3721 
-3726 NQFPTLLRGV
+3726 
-3736 DEAGKY
+3736 
-3742 TKDLSSDNILDNI
+3742 
-3755 IRMMT
+3755 
-3760 DEDSL
+3760 
-3765 REIYSGLFSG
+3765 
-3775 SVAKDSEIW
+3775 
-3784 NNFMT
+3784 
-3789 LGKGSEIAKSNLSE
+3789 
-3803 DIKERVKKAGSYSDI
+3803 
-3818 VDIFSRPEMA
+3818 
-3828 DYNDAFKEY
+3828 
-3837 VTSMYPITDLL
+3837 
-3848 DTQAKILE
+3848 
-3856 EYGKHTLETE
+3856 
-3866 ISNLESVRDSLDDV
+3866 
-3880 NKQREKE
+3880 
-3887 LELIK
+3887 
-3892 AKEALENASKEK
+3892 
-3904 KRVYRA
+3904 
-3910 GVGFVYTTDQEAVK
+3910 
-3924 SAQEKVDEL
+3924 
-3933 GRQRDKDNIQYQI
+3933 
-3946 DSLQQQKEILENIE
+3946 
-3960 NNKQLE
+3960 
-3966 SLIDTAEKILDGDG
+3966 
-3980 SSGGIAGIITAVN
+3980 
-3993 SITSDEFINKI
+3993 
-4004 KEQVKTAITE
+4004 
-4014 STQKTNDESKESAHK
+4014 
-4029 SYKEAQSSLEDFRK
+4029 
-4043 EEYVTPGGEKTGYA
+4043 
-4057 KGDILDNPRS
+4057 
-4067 PYYSSVYGEYKSK
+4067 
-4080 IDSVNEYAENYNKY
+4080 
-4094 VQDNS
+4094 
-4099 EKISKEKVDESKQ
+4099 
-4112 KFGFFAPASGL
+4112 
-4123 KGVMGAKSGNVF
+4123 
-4135 VFGISPSVN
+4135 
-4144 PNWASNDQYTAGNS
+4144 
-4158 SNIYISKQTDNGGF
+4158 
-4172 GGFKQ
+4172 
-4177 SPWKGTAEEAINK
+4177 
-4190 VKGPA
+4190 
-4195 LIVNNKG
+4195 
-4202 GKDYLIYKDVN
+4202 
-4213 GEIHNTVVRL
+4213 
-4223 NNGDESLDGELSYD
+4223 
-4237 AFFNGKVFSGSNG
+4237 
-4250 LKALRKMADNYN
+4250 
-4262 PFASGTLSA
+4262 
-4271 PGGRSL
+4271 
-4277 INENGLESI
+4277 
-4286 ITPSGTITSLPAKS
+4286 
-4300 GIIPADLTRNLW
+4300 
-4312 ALGEVAPN
+4312 
-4320 LIARLG
+4320 
-4326 GNSLQT
+4326 
-4332 NNSNSSTDN
+4332 
-4341 SINIQNLDATF
+4341 
-4352 NTQSDFDGHRF
+4352 
-4363 LTDLRN
+4363 
-4369 QVILTANNH
+4369 

>member
-1 MANMNLFDF
+1 MADMNTFNFANPDITDIAERFISIAENFKNGSNITSDQIKALENSIELMHKETKRIASESKNSEVAVKNAIEIRKNLFDTF
-10 SRINSIDDAAQK
+10 LAQLGDETK
-22 FVDISK
+22 VIREAISS
-28 GINGTV
+28 
-34 QITATQITKFQ
+34 
-45 EAVEKLYTETEKTIE
+45 VEVYKEFENK
-60 QLDGKKDAKIIGE
+60 
-73 IVSEKRQQIFNN
+73 V
-85 LLKELGDQT
+85 KELQP
-94 KTLQNML
+94 N
-101 VSPKAYA
+101 
-108 EFEKKISDIMSG
+108 
-120 KKNSAG
+120 KNVHG
-126 LPYQK
+126 RPYTDR
-131 EYSALQGTMSKIVGR
+131 EYSALQGTMAKFVR
-146 TIKSAVGAVRSAIID
+146 ATIQSAVDEVKSIINEIVD
-161 VFSPEALEKIALG
+161 PDALEKIAMG
-174 EMRDVNVDDNIK
+174 ELQDAEGQVSADARQIIK
-186 NIITSQGIK
+186 SRGIK
-195 FKSARTKARKIQR
+195 FKSARTKAKRIQR
-208 ATGRIHTEYQLK
+208 ATGRISTGYQLE

-240 YDERTNRQIQ
+240 YDERTNKQIQ

-266 VEQSCKVV
+266 VEQSCKAV

-281 TKAYEKMGVAEHR
+281 TKAYENMGVAEHR

-308 KGRFGKAGK
+308 RGKKGGK
-317 EFVEGTYKNT
+317 EFVEGSYKNT

-362 KIRTKSKGTQQ
+362 KIRTKSKGAQQ
-373 LRVVYDEAK
+373 LRVVYDETK

-453 YVDSGGRAVSGTRIE
+453 YVDSSGRAVSGTRIE

-491 TKANIAS
+491 TKANIAG

-538 SEENAFKML
+538 SEENSFKML

-579 VVPRLMGTTKITL
+579 VIPRLMGTTKITL

-678 IGMAVSELTE
+678 IGKAVSELTQ

-714 SLKEEL
+714 NLKEEL

-726 DEKKKIEAELQK
+726 DEKKKIETELQK

-801 TELETQKNESGSITF
+801 TELETQKNESGSVTF

-839 LASAVSDQFLTF
+839 LASAVSDRFLTF

-896 KITGPNSP
+896 EITGPNSP
-904 FKGFL
+904 FKDFL

-918 HTQTDANGNQKYINA
+918 RTQIDASGNQRYINA

-950 GAIGSGS
+950 GAIRSGT
-957 DFGQS
+957 DFGQN

-1048 KRAGDIVI
+1048 KKAGDIVI
-1056 GSGDDADI
+1056 GSGEDADI

-1092 IYQKIDEAFAAR
+1092 IYQKIDEAVAAR
-1104 AKQIEDD
+1104 AEQIEDD
-1111 LRSDGK
+1111 LRSAGK
-1117 TEDEITAA
+1117 TEDEIAA
-1125 IKEFRESARI
+1125 AVKEFKESARI

-1146 AGIQDSKGHVYG
+1146 AGVQDSKGRVYG

-1181 SYQVAETLD
+1181 SYQVAETLE
-1190 GMVSLLR
+1190 GMVSLIR

-1208 GVDATEEIA
+1208 GVDATEEVA

-1269 DDVNKHLKDVVN
+1269 DDINKHLKDVVN

-1290 IRKLIGDDIGFLR
+1290 IRKLIGNDIGFLR
-1303 NQYIY
+1303 NQYAY
-1308 MYGQEA
+1308 MYGKEA
-1314 DKEYRSWN
+1314 DKAWDVEQ
-1322 AKRLQDAI
+1322 LQNEI

-1402 VMQGKRLAQMSVK
+1402 VMQGKRLARMSVK

-1430 DQAWVQFNKNFLA
+1430 DQSWVQFNKNFLA

-1495 TNALQDSGIED
+1495 TNALQDSGIDD

-1597 NGVLKGGNPTEA
+1597 GEFLKGGNPTEA

-1627 QLQEIAQKAGT
+1627 QLQEIAKKAGT
-1638 SLSYEMFG
+1638 SLTYEMFG
-1646 LKEENGD
+1646 LKEDNGEF
-1653 LVRAD
+1653 VRAD

-1761 ISILSGGGGP
+1761 ISILSGGGGA
-1771 GGYGGAGDA
+1771 GGYGGVGDV

-1794 DIADLVFPPNISSY
+1794 DIADLVFPPSISSY
-1808 GKKIDADDLTERVLK
+1808 GNKIDADDLMERVLK

-1853 KYIDSLNTIGET
+1853 KYIDSLNTIGER
-1865 THKAAMKAFGFT
+1865 THKDAMKAFGFT
-1877 SKKDFDEAA
+1877 SKKDFDKAA

-1899 AIADQR
+1899 SIADQR

-1919 DVRRYKA
+1919 DVRRYNA

-1947 SAVQYVEEIFKTVE
+1947 SAAQYVEEIFKTVE
-1961 RNFGKIRAS
+1961 KNFGKIRAS

-2007 GHDRITDN
+2007 GHNKITDN

-2036 RYGKDEWGRRNAGIF
+2036 RYGKDTWAYRNAGVF

-2056 IKQGFETEYK
+2056 IKQGFETGYK
-2066 QTEDEVIGAVYSEF
+2066 QKEDEIIDAVYSEF
-2080 IKRGGSRFG
+2080 VKKGGSRFG
-2089 SKEDIKQFMRILYE
+2089 SKEDITQFMRILYE

-2116 KSGIVL
+2116 KSGIIL
-2122 INSKGQAVTWSG
+2122 INPKGQVVTWSG

-2158 QLTSGVETLPG
+2158 QFTSGIETLPG
-2169 GSISSASKTKSILAA
+2169 GSVSSASKKSTIIAA
-2184 IKRKSQL
+2184 INKKKKL
-2191 DKELAELEIT
+2191 EKELLDLEIT
-2201 QNGTNAEA
+2201 QGITTGEIVN
-2209 IKITKQ
+2209 IKKK

-2236 DEVDRKAIRNAY
+2236 DEVDRKAIRLAY
-2248 KKAKIEL
+2248 RSAKSEIIEERAKL
-2255 ANKREELTAGRE
+2255 EGERESKRI
-2267 ENLVSEAKKAVNQ
+2267 SEVKKAVDQ
-2280 LYNDRKS
+2280 LYKDRKE
-2287 LAEQKALLSIAT
+2287 LVNKKALLDAST
-2299 KESDKNLISA
+2299 EDSDKKLIESE
-2309 NIADIEK
+2309 ITDIEN
-2316 RIKTSQSRIDLFK
+2316 RIKTSQSQIDLFK

-2337 KKKEIDEQIRKRKAD
+2337 KKKEIDEQIRKREAD

-2500 YLKEAIE
+2500 HLKEAIE

-2520 TNTQITEFTEL
+2520 TNAQITEFTEL
-2531 LKGVNDA
+2531 LKGVNNA

-2566 SVASSRAQRGVHK
+2566 SVATSRAQRGVHK

-2593 DLLAKERELS
+2593 DLLQKKENFL
-2603 VKVGGY
+2603 
-2609 QRDAATSTGKLKQNL
+2609 
-2624 IIVQESYNKEL
+2624 
-2635 EETRRK
+2635 
-2641 IAKINE
+2641 
-2647 EEAAAAKEGK
+2647 
-2657 SRIKD
+2657 
-2662 KEIID
+2662 
-2667 AQNELARD
+2667 
-2675 QAMKSLYAKKPYS
+2675 
-2688 NIFEY
+2688 
-2693 IKADIGRAT
+2693 
-2702 QRIVDFGLAA
+2702 
-2712 KVLNTARKEIQQV
+2712 
-2725 YQNILK
+2725 LK
-2731 LNEAMTNL
+2731 L
-2739 RIVTGSNTEQAKSMM
+2739 V
-2754 NTYNDLAMQLG
+2754 
-2765 TTTQAVAQSAAEWL
+2765 
-2779 RQGYSVSEAN
+2779 
-2789 ELIKS
+2789 
-2794 STYLSRLGFMD
+2794 
-2805 MGQSVTALTS
+2805 
-2815 VMKGFRIEA
+2815 
-2824 TNSMDIVDKL
+2824 
-2834 TQLDAKYATT
+2834 
-2844 AGDIAT
+2844 
-2850 ALSRT
+2850 
-2855 SAVAR
+2855 
-2860 EAGLSLDQTA
+2860 
-2870 AALTTMID
+2870 
-2878 VSQQDAS
+2878 
-2885 SVGNAFRTILAR
+2885 
-2897 YGNVKAT
+2897 
-2904 AFTSLVGDSE
+2904 
-2914 DIDDA
+2914 
-2919 NGSINDTEKVLGAIG
+2919 
-2934 IKIRSSSSDM
+2934 
-2944 RDFDDVMDELADKW
+2944 
-2958 VTLTDVEKN
+2958 
-2967 AVSTAL
+2967 
-2973 AGVRQRNIFG
+2973 
-2983 IYMENYDTYKQA
+2983 
-2995 ISEAEKAEGTAARKM
+2995 
-3010 QAYNESIAYSINQL
+3010 
-3024 SAAWEGFAQ
+3024 
-3033 KLEASGA
+3033 
-3040 VKLFFQLLTVSV
+3040 
-3052 ENFGRILSQV
+3052 
-3062 ASTIVSLRSFKLTTD
+3062 
-3077 LKRLADFFGFGASD
+3077 
-3091 GKGRLKTK
+3091 
-3099 WDKTKAWFSPNR
+3099 
-3111 MAQQAAQEK
+3111 
-3120 EKYEQQRAGTY
+3120 
-3131 EEQSR
+3131 
-3136 NKIVNS
+3136 
-3142 NNRVVDALNRNA
+3142 
-3154 DALDRNSA
+3154 
-3162 AQRGESVPRASGT
+3162 
-3175 APSTKPSNEQTT
+3175 
-3187 ESVASESK
+3187 
-3195 IPRNPWL
+3195 
-3202 GVTGSTISI
+3202 
-3211 SAIKKARQEYEAA
+3211 
-3224 KQISDQYAEGVFVGA
+3224 
-3239 HKQTADAKANY
+3239 
-3250 DQLRTLR
+3250 
-3257 AQELKANW
+3257 
-3265 KQGAIRGI
+3265 
-3273 GTGLA
+3273 
-3278 AGVIS
+3278 
-3283 GMSAEGDL
+3283 
-3291 QDKVVAGA
+3291 
-3299 STAIT
+3299 
-3304 TGLISAIPGVGTILG
+3304 
-3319 PILGP
+3319 
-3324 VLGGFFG
+3324 
-3331 KEINKLL
+3331 
-3338 KADEVARK
+3338 
-3346 ERVEDAK
+3346 
-3353 KQLEAIK
+3353 
-3360 EIGDSV
+3360 
-3366 TGLIDLNKKDQS
+3366 
-3378 LWDSDDWKQFNEQVE
+3378 
-3393 TINEALEKS
+3393 
-3402 ELGDK
+3402 
-3407 IIDLGNKTQT
+3407 
-3417 LSQYFADAVSTGN
+3417 
-3430 RDMLARVE
+3430 
-3438 AERIRFEAEKTYA
+3438 
-3451 AGEQDRYTL
+3451 
-3460 QKEINENQ
+3460 
-3468 KKLAKLDDDEIS
+3468 
-3480 KQRELNAAIKA
+3480 
-3491 ARAGIESYSE
+3491 
-3501 ALKKGYMQAS
+3501 
-3511 FYSSG
+3511 
-3516 VGTMEAYD
+3516 
-3524 IGNATLDRVI
+3524 
-3534 MQIAREWAKDS
+3534 
-3545 PDIFA
+3545 
-3550 GNQLTSDA
+3550 
-3558 RSDIISYLREQPGY
+3558 
-3572 ASLFKNDTKNV
+3572 
-3583 GDMLTARDAVGKL
+3583 
-3596 REEIGMSQKQLKEFA
+3596 
-3611 NSKDLLEIRKRF
+3611 
-3623 KKIGD
+3623 
-3628 DIEDINQLSEA
+3628 
-3639 DKSAVY
+3639 
-3645 KLIDKINLVDEDGIT
+3645 
-3660 TIAHAMNMTVQ
+3660 
-3671 EFERANADGAFNWLT
+3671 
-3686 TDVAIGGIDKLN
+3686 
-3698 EKMQT
+3698 
-3703 FNDLLS
+3703 
-3709 AASEGSLLTSEN
+3709 
-3721 LNKIA
+3721 
-3726 NQFPTLLRGV
+3726 
-3736 DEAGKY
+3736 
-3742 TKDLSSDNILDNI
+3742 
-3755 IRMMT
+3755 
-3760 DEDSL
+3760 
-3765 REIYSGLFSG
+3765 
-3775 SVAKDSEIW
+3775 
-3784 NNFMT
+3784 
-3789 LGKGSEIAKSNLSE
+3789 
-3803 DIKERVKKAGSYSDI
+3803 DIKE
-3818 VDIFSRPEMA
+3818 
-3828 DYNDAFKEY
+3828 
-3837 VTSMYPITDLL
+3837 T
-3848 DTQAKILE
+3848 
-3856 EYGKHTLETE
+3856 
-3866 ISNLESVRDSLDDV
+3866 
-3880 NKQREKE
+3880 
-3887 LELIK
+3887 
-3892 AKEALENASKEK
+3892 
-3904 KRVYRA
+3904 
-3910 GVGFVYTTDQEAVK
+3910 
-3924 SAQEKVDEL
+3924 
-3933 GRQRDKDNIQYQI
+3933 
-3946 DSLQQQKEILENIE
+3946 LQQVR
-3960 NNKQLE
+3960 
-3966 SLIDTAEKILDGDG
+3966 
-3980 SSGGIAGIITAVN
+3980 VN
-3993 SITSDEFINKI
+3993 
-4004 KEQVKTAITE
+4004 
-4014 STQKTNDESKESAHK
+4014 
-4029 SYKEAQSSLEDFRK
+4029 
-4043 EEYVTPGGEKTGYA
+4043 
-4057 KGDILDNPRS
+4057 
-4067 PYYSSVYGEYKSK
+4067 
-4080 IDSVNEYAENYNKY
+4080 
-4094 VQDNS
+4094 
-4099 EKISKEKVDESKQ
+4099 
-4112 KFGFFAPASGL
+4112 
-4123 KGVMGAKSGNVF
+4123 
-4135 VFGISPSVN
+4135 
-4144 PNWASNDQYTAGNS
+4144 
-4158 SNIYISKQTDNGGF
+4158 
-4172 GGFKQ
+4172 
-4177 SPWKGTAEEAINK
+4177 
-4190 VKGPA
+4190 
-4195 LIVNNKG
+4195 
-4202 GKDYLIYKDVN
+4202 
-4213 GEIHNTVVRL
+4213 
-4223 NNGDESLDGELSYD
+4223 
-4237 AFFNGKVFSGSNG
+4237 
-4250 LKALRKMADNYN
+4250 
-4262 PFASGTLSA
+4262 
-4271 PGGRSL
+4271 
-4277 INENGLESI
+4277 
-4286 ITPSGTITSLPAKS
+4286 
-4300 GIIPADLTRNLW
+4300 
-4312 ALGEVAPN
+4312 
-4320 LIARLG
+4320 
-4326 GNSLQT
+4326 
-4332 NNSNSSTDN
+4332 
-4341 SINIQNLDATF
+4341 
-4352 NTQSDFDGHRF
+4352 
-4363 LTDLRN
+4363 
-4369 QVILTANNH
+4369 

>member
-1 MANMNLFDF
+1 MADMNLFDF

-34 QITATQITKFQ
+34 QITAAQITRFQ

-60 QLDGKKDAKIIGE
+60 QLDGKKDVKIIGE

-94 KTLQNML
+94 KALQNML

-120 KKNSAG
+120 EMNSAG

-131 EYSALQGTMSKIVGR
+131 AYSALQGAMSKIVGQ
-146 TIKSAVGAVRSAIID
+146 TIGSAVDAVRSAIGD

-174 EMRDVNVDDNIK
+174 EMRDVNVDNNIK

-208 ATGRIHTEYQLK
+208 ATGRIHTEYQLN
-220 AVKEYIAAG
+220 AVKEYMAAG

-250 QSAEQMKRVGI
+250 QSAEQMKRAGI

-266 VEQSCKVV
+266 VEQSCKAV

-281 TKAYEKMGVAEHR
+281 TRAYEDMDVAEHR

-308 KGRFGKAGK
+308 RGKKGGK
-317 EFVEGTYKNT
+317 EFVEGSYKNT

-373 LRVVYDEAK
+373 LRVVYDETK

-453 YVDSGGRAVSGTRIE
+453 YVDSSGKAVSGTRIE

-498 ESTTAFRGEST
+498 ESTTAFRGESV

-538 SEENAFKML
+538 SEENSFKML

-579 VVPRLMGTTKITL
+579 VIPRLMGTTKITL

-645 KYGEYTKE
+645 KYGEYTEE
-653 TRDARKARNQ
+653 TIKARKARNQ

-678 IGMAVSELTE
+678 IGKAVSELTE

-714 SLKEEL
+714 NLKEEL

-771 SRYKELHAKYNGDAR
+771 SRYKELHAKYSGDAR

-801 TELETQKNESGSITF
+801 TELETQKNESGSVTF

-839 LASAVSDQFLTF
+839 LASAVSDRFLTF
-851 LQNILGVDSIDAI
+851 LQKILGVGSIDAI

-881 IIQHIYDQLGESFAN
+881 IIQHIYDQLYDKSKKELTTEGEEFV
-896 KITGPNSP
+896 KRITTDSDSP
-904 FKGFL
+904 FKDFL

-918 HTQTDANGNQKYINA
+918 RTQIDASGNQRYINA

-950 GAIGSGS
+950 GAIRSGA
-957 DFGQS
+957 DFGQN

-1006 GKDLSQT
+1006 GKDLGQT

-1048 KRAGDIVI
+1048 KKAGDIVI
-1056 GSGDDADI
+1056 GSGEDADI

-1092 IYQKIDEAFAAR
+1092 IYQKIDEAVAAR
-1104 AKQIEDD
+1104 AEQIEND
-1111 LRSDGK
+1111 LRSAGK
-1117 TEDEITAA
+1117 TEDEIATAV
-1125 IKEFRESARI
+1125 KEFEESVRI

-1146 AGIQDSKGHVYG
+1146 AGIQDSKGRVYG

-1290 IRKLIGDDIGFLR
+1290 IRKLIGNDIGFLR
-1303 NQYIY
+1303 NQYAY
-1308 MYGQEA
+1308 MYGKEA
-1314 DKEYRSWN
+1314 DKAWSAEQ
-1322 AKRLQDAI
+1322 LQNEI

-1415 EYDRWMKEQEEIERR
+1415 EYDKWMKEQEEIERR

-1495 TNALQDSGIED
+1495 TNALQDSGIDD

-1552 QITQTY
+1552 QIIQTY

-1646 LKEENGD
+1646 LKEENGE

-1701 GAMARRKYANADNQ
+1701 GAMARRKYANVDNQ

-1761 ISILSGGGGP
+1761 ISILSGGGGS

-1794 DIADLVFPPNISSY
+1794 DIADLVFPQNISSY

-1823 TAGFSDKNIP
+1823 AAGFSDKNIP

-1853 KYIDSLNTIGET
+1853 KYIGSLNAIGET

-1877 SKKDFDEAA
+1877 SKKDFDQAA

-1899 AIADQR
+1899 SIADQR

-1919 DVRRYKA
+1919 DVRRYEA

-1947 SAVQYVEEIFKTVE
+1947 SAAQYVEEIFKTVE
-1961 RNFGKIRAS
+1961 KNFGKIRAS

-2028 QLRGEMEM
+2028 QLRGEMEL
-2036 RYGKDEWGRRNAGIF
+2036 RYGKDEWGRRNSGIF

-2056 IKQGFETEYK
+2056 IKQGFETIYK
-2066 QTEDEVIGAVYSEF
+2066 QKEDEIIGAVYDEF
-2080 IKRGGSRFG
+2080 VKRGGSRFG
-2089 SKEDIKQFMRILYE
+2089 SKEDITQFMRILYE

-2108 GGFGDQDI
+2108 GGFSDQDI

-2122 INSKGQAVTWSG
+2122 INSKGQVVTWSG

-2169 GSISSASKTKSILAA
+2169 GSVSSASKKSAIIAA
-2184 IKRKSQL
+2184 IKRKSKL

-2209 IKITKQ
+2209 IKIKKQ

-2236 DEVDRKAIRNAY
+2236 DEVDRKAIRLAY
-2248 KKAKIEL
+2248 KNAKIEL

-2267 ENLVSEAKKAVNQ
+2267 ENLVSEAKKVVSQ
-2280 LYNDRKS
+2280 LYKDRRS
-2287 LAEQKALLSIAT
+2287 LAEQKILLSAA
-2299 KESDKNLISA
+2299 KEDSDKKLIESE
-2309 NIADIEK
+2309 ITDIEN
-2316 RIKTSQSRIDLFK
+2316 RIQTSQSRIDLFK

-2337 KKKEIDEQIRKRKAD
+2337 KKKEIDEQIRKE
-2352 EAASR
+2352 EANEV
-2357 IKTKTAEDV
+2357 KVKTAEDI
-2366 KAEVARTKAKNEYI
+2366 KAKNEYI

-2386 LKLKKE
+2386 LRLKKE
-2392 IFDLENKRGD
+2392 IFDLENKRRD
-2402 TEDKDLFEKY
+2402 TEDTDLIAKY
-2412 GESIVAKNA
+2412 EESIAAKKA
-2421 QLKALQDKM
+2421 QLTALQDKM
-2430 RAYTV
+2430 RKYTV

-2465 QQKSEEESRR
+2465 QQKTEEESRR

-2500 YLKEAIE
+2500 HLKEAIE

-2647 EEAAAAKEGK
+2647 EEVAAAKEGK

-2662 KEIID
+2662 KETID

-2675 QAMKSLYAKKPYS
+2675 QAMKALYAKKPYS

-2712 KVLNTARKEIQQV
+2712 KVLNTARKELQQV

-2739 RIVTGSNTEQAKSMM
+2739 RIVTGANTEQAKSMM

-2824 TNSMDIVDKL
+2824 TDSMDIVDKL

-2860 EAGLSLDQTA
+2860 EAGLNLDQTA

-2919 NGSINDTEKVLGAIG
+2919 NSSINDTEKVLGAIG

-2958 VTLTDVEKN
+2958 GTLTDVEKN
-2967 AVSTAL
+2967 L
-2973 AGVRQRNIFG
+2973 
-2983 IYMENYDTYKQA
+2983 KQ
-2995 ISEAEKAEGTAARKM
+2995 S
-3010 QAYNESIAYSINQL
+3010 SI
-3024 SAAWEGFAQ
+3024 
-3033 KLEASGA
+3033 
-3040 VKLFFQLLTVSV
+3040 
-3052 ENFGRILSQV
+3052 
-3062 ASTIVSLRSFKLTTD
+3062 
-3077 LKRLADFFGFGASD
+3077 
-3091 GKGRLKTK
+3091 
-3099 WDKTKAWFSPNR
+3099 
-3111 MAQQAAQEK
+3111 M
-3120 EKYEQQRAGTY
+3120 
-3131 EEQSR
+3131 EQSIIA
-3136 NKIVNS
+3136 NP
-3142 NNRVVDALNRNA
+3142 LNCWNA
-3154 DALDRNSA
+3154 
-3162 AQRGESVPRASGT
+3162 
-3175 APSTKPSNEQTT
+3175 
-3187 ESVASESK
+3187 
-3195 IPRNPWL
+3195 
-3202 GVTGSTISI
+3202 
-3211 SAIKKARQEYEAA
+3211 
-3224 KQISDQYAEGVFVGA
+3224 
-3239 HKQTADAKANY
+3239 
-3250 DQLRTLR
+3250 LR
-3257 AQELKANW
+3257 A
-3265 KQGAIRGI
+3265 
-3273 GTGLA
+3273 
-3278 AGVIS
+3278 V
-3283 GMSAEGDL
+3283 
-3291 QDKVVAGA
+3291 
-3299 STAIT
+3299 
-3304 TGLISAIPGVGTILG
+3304 
-3319 PILGP
+3319 
-3324 VLGGFFG
+3324 
-3331 KEINKLL
+3331 
-3338 KADEVARK
+3338 
-3346 ERVEDAK
+3346 
-3353 KQLEAIK
+3353 
-3360 EIGDSV
+3360 
-3366 TGLIDLNKKDQS
+3366 
-3378 LWDSDDWKQFNEQVE
+3378 
-3393 TINEALEKS
+3393 
-3402 ELGDK
+3402 
-3407 IIDLGNKTQT
+3407 
-3417 LSQYFADAVSTGN
+3417 
-3430 RDMLARVE
+3430 
-3438 AERIRFEAEKTYA
+3438 
-3451 AGEQDRYTL
+3451 
-3460 QKEINENQ
+3460 
-3468 KKLAKLDDDEIS
+3468 
-3480 KQRELNAAIKA
+3480 
-3491 ARAGIESYSE
+3491 
-3501 ALKKGYMQAS
+3501 
-3511 FYSSG
+3511 
-3516 VGTMEAYD
+3516 
-3524 IGNATLDRVI
+3524 
-3534 MQIAREWAKDS
+3534 
-3545 PDIFA
+3545 
-3550 GNQLTSDA
+3550 
-3558 RSDIISYLREQPGY
+3558 
-3572 ASLFKNDTKNV
+3572 
-3583 GDMLTARDAVGKL
+3583 
-3596 REEIGMSQKQLKEFA
+3596 
-3611 NSKDLLEIRKRF
+3611 
-3623 KKIGD
+3623 
-3628 DIEDINQLSEA
+3628 
-3639 DKSAVY
+3639 
-3645 KLIDKINLVDEDGIT
+3645 
-3660 TIAHAMNMTVQ
+3660 
-3671 EFERANADGAFNWLT
+3671 
-3686 TDVAIGGIDKLN
+3686 
-3698 EKMQT
+3698 
-3703 FNDLLS
+3703 
-3709 AASEGSLLTSEN
+3709 
-3721 LNKIA
+3721 
-3726 NQFPTLLRGV
+3726 
-3736 DEAGKY
+3736 
-3742 TKDLSSDNILDNI
+3742 
-3755 IRMMT
+3755 
-3760 DEDSL
+3760 
-3765 REIYSGLFSG
+3765 
-3775 SVAKDSEIW
+3775 
-3784 NNFMT
+3784 
-3789 LGKGSEIAKSNLSE
+3789 
-3803 DIKERVKKAGSYSDI
+3803 
-3818 VDIFSRPEMA
+3818 
-3828 DYNDAFKEY
+3828 
-3837 VTSMYPITDLL
+3837 
-3848 DTQAKILE
+3848 
-3856 EYGKHTLETE
+3856 
-3866 ISNLESVRDSLDDV
+3866 
-3880 NKQREKE
+3880 
-3887 LELIK
+3887 
-3892 AKEALENASKEK
+3892 
-3904 KRVYRA
+3904 
-3910 GVGFVYTTDQEAVK
+3910 
-3924 SAQEKVDEL
+3924 
-3933 GRQRDKDNIQYQI
+3933 
-3946 DSLQQQKEILENIE
+3946 
-3960 NNKQLE
+3960 
-3966 SLIDTAEKILDGDG
+3966 
-3980 SSGGIAGIITAVN
+3980 
-3993 SITSDEFINKI
+3993 
-4004 KEQVKTAITE
+4004 
-4014 STQKTNDESKESAHK
+4014 
-4029 SYKEAQSSLEDFRK
+4029 
-4043 EEYVTPGGEKTGYA
+4043 
-4057 KGDILDNPRS
+4057 
-4067 PYYSSVYGEYKSK
+4067 
-4080 IDSVNEYAENYNKY
+4080 
-4094 VQDNS
+4094 
-4099 EKISKEKVDESKQ
+4099 
-4112 KFGFFAPASGL
+4112 
-4123 KGVMGAKSGNVF
+4123 
-4135 VFGISPSVN
+4135 
-4144 PNWASNDQYTAGNS
+4144 
-4158 SNIYISKQTDNGGF
+4158 
-4172 GGFKQ
+4172 
-4177 SPWKGTAEEAINK
+4177 
-4190 VKGPA
+4190 
-4195 LIVNNKG
+4195 
-4202 GKDYLIYKDVN
+4202 
-4213 GEIHNTVVRL
+4213 
-4223 NNGDESLDGELSYD
+4223 
-4237 AFFNGKVFSGSNG
+4237 
-4250 LKALRKMADNYN
+4250 
-4262 PFASGTLSA
+4262 
-4271 PGGRSL
+4271 
-4277 INENGLESI
+4277 
-4286 ITPSGTITSLPAKS
+4286 
-4300 GIIPADLTRNLW
+4300 
-4312 ALGEVAPN
+4312 
-4320 LIARLG
+4320 
-4326 GNSLQT
+4326 
-4332 NNSNSSTDN
+4332 
-4341 SINIQNLDATF
+4341 
-4352 NTQSDFDGHRF
+4352 
-4363 LTDLRN
+4363 
-4369 QVILTANNH
+4369 

>member
-108 EFEKKISDIMSG
+108 EFEKKIGDIMSG
-120 KKNSAG
+120 EMNSAG

-131 EYSALQGTMSKIVGR
+131 AYSALQGTMSKIVGR
-146 TIKSAVGAVRSAIID
+146 TIESAVGAVRSAIID

-220 AVKEYIAAG
+220 AVKEYMAAG

-240 YDERTNRQIQ
+240 YDKRTNRQIQ
-250 QSAEQMKRVGI
+250 QSAEQMKRAGI

-266 VEQSCKVV
+266 VEQSCKAV

-281 TKAYEKMGVAEHR
+281 TKAYENMGVAEHR
-294 LSRAMEAGSAVSYL
+294 LSRAMEVGSAVSYL
-308 KGRFGKAGK
+308 RGKKGGK
-317 EFVEGTYKNT
+317 EFVEGSYKNT

-373 LRVVYDEAK
+373 LRVVYDETK

-453 YVDSGGRAVSGTRIE
+453 YVDSSGRAVSGTRIE

-491 TKANIAS
+491 TKANIAG
-498 ESTTAFRGEST
+498 ESTTAFRGESV

-678 IGMAVSELTE
+678 IGRAVSELTE

-786 KMLEELRPDIDIGKI
+786 RMLEELRPDIDIGKI
-801 TELETQKNESGSITF
+801 TELETQKNESGSVTF

-839 LASAVSDQFLTF
+839 LASAVSDRFLTF

-896 KITGPNSP
+896 EITGPNSP

-950 GAIGSGS
+950 GAIRSGT
-957 DFGQS
+957 DFGQN

-1048 KRAGDIVI
+1048 KKAGDIVI
-1056 GSGDDADI
+1056 GSGEDADI

-1077 EYAAGDITA
+1077 EYSAGDITA

-1092 IYQKIDEAFAAR
+1092 IYQKIDEAVADR
-1104 AKQIEDD
+1104 TEQIEDS
-1111 LRSDGK
+1111 LRSAGK
-1117 TEDEITAA
+1117 TEDEIVTAV
-1125 IKEFRESARI
+1125 KEFKESVRI

-1146 AGIQDSKGHVYG
+1146 AGIQDSKGRVYG

-1290 IRKLIGDDIGFLR
+1290 IRKLIGNDIGFLR
-1303 NQYIY
+1303 NQYAY
-1308 MYGQEA
+1308 MYGKEA
-1314 DKEYRSWN
+1314 DKAWSAEQ
-1322 AKRLQDAI
+1322 LQNEI

-1366 IVYVDST
+1366 IMYVDST

-1415 EYDRWMKEQEEIERR
+1415 EYDKWMKEQEEIEKR

-1495 TNALQDSGIED
+1495 TNALQDSGIDD

-1552 QITQTY
+1552 QIIQTY

-1646 LKEENGD
+1646 LKEENGE

-1761 ISILSGGGGP
+1761 ISILSGGGGS

-1794 DIADLVFPPNISSY
+1794 DIADLVFPQNISSY

-1823 TAGFSDKNIP
+1823 AAGFSDKNIP

-1853 KYIDSLNTIGET
+1853 KYIDSLNAIGET

-1877 SKKDFDEAA
+1877 SKKDFDQAA

-1899 AIADQR
+1899 SIADQR

-1919 DVRRYKA
+1919 DVRRYEA

-1947 SAVQYVEEIFKTVE
+1947 SAAQYVEEIFKTVE
-1961 RNFGKIRAS
+1961 KNFGKIRAS

-2028 QLRGEMEM
+2028 QLRGEMEL
-2036 RYGKDEWGRRNAGIF
+2036 RYGKDEWGRRNLGIF

-2056 IKQGFETEYK
+2056 IKQGFETGYK
-2066 QTEDEVIGAVYSEF
+2066 QKEDEIIDVVYNEF
-2080 IKRGGSRFG
+2080 VKRGGSRFG
-2089 SKEDIKQFMRILYE
+2089 SKEDITQFMRILYE

-2108 GGFGDQDI
+2108 GGFSDQDI

-2122 INSKGQAVTWSG
+2122 INSKGQVVTWSG

-2169 GSISSASKTKSILAA
+2169 GSVSSASKKSAIIAA
-2184 IKRKSQL
+2184 INKKKKL
-2191 DKELAELEIT
+2191 EKELLDLEIT
-2201 QNGTNAEA
+2201 QGITTGEIVN
-2209 IKITKQ
+2209 IKKK

-2236 DEVDRKAIRNAY
+2236 DEVDRKAIRLAY
-2248 KKAKIEL
+2248 RSAKSEIIEERTKL
-2255 ANKREELTAGRE
+2255 EGERESKRI
-2267 ENLVSEAKKAVNQ
+2267 SEAKKAVDQ
-2280 LYNDRKS
+2280 LYKDRKE
-2287 LAEQKALLSIAT
+2287 LANKKALLDAAT
-2299 KESDKNLISA
+2299 EDSDKKLIESE
-2309 NIADIEK
+2309 ITDIEN

-2337 KKKEIDEQIRKRKAD
+2337 KKKEIDEQIRKREAD
-2352 EAASR
+2352 EAANR
-2357 IKTKTAEDV
+2357 IKAKTTEDV
-2366 KAEVARTKAKNEYI
+2366 KSEVARTKAKNEYI

-2386 LKLKKE
+2386 LRLKKE

-2402 TEDKDLFEKY
+2402 TEDEDLIKKY

-2430 RAYTV
+2430 RTYTV

-2465 QQKSEEESRR
+2465 QQKTEEESRR

-2500 YLKEAIE
+2500 HLKEAIE

-2609 QRDAATSTGKLKQNL
+2609 QRDAATSTGKLKQNI

-2662 KEIID
+2662 KETID

-2675 QAMKSLYAKKPYS
+2675 QAMKALYAKKPYS

-2712 KVLNTARKEIQQV
+2712 KVLNTARKELQQV

-2779 RQGYSVSEAN
+2779 RQGYSVSAAN

-2805 MGQSVTALTS
+2805 MSQSVTALTS

-2824 TNSMDIVDKL
+2824 ANSMDIVDKL

-2860 EAGLSLDQTA
+2860 EAGLNLDQTA

-2904 AFTSLVGDSE
+2904 AFTSLVGDSD

-2934 IKIRSSSSDM
+2934 IKIRSSAGDM
-2944 RDFDDVMDELADKW
+2944 RDFDDVMDELAEKW

-2967 AVSTAL
+2967 LKQSS
-2973 AGVRQRNIFG
+2973 I
-2983 IYMENYDTYKQA
+2983 MEQF
-2995 ISEAEKAEGTAARKM
+2995 I
-3010 QAYNESIAYSINQL
+3010 IAN
-3024 SAAWEGFAQ
+3024 
-3033 KLEASGA
+3033 
-3040 VKLFFQLLTVSV
+3040 
-3052 ENFGRILSQV
+3052 
-3062 ASTIVSLRSFKLTTD
+3062 
-3077 LKRLADFFGFGASD
+3077 
-3091 GKGRLKTK
+3091 
-3099 WDKTKAWFSPNR
+3099 P
-3111 MAQQAAQEK
+3111 
-3120 EKYEQQRAGTY
+3120 
-3131 EEQSR
+3131 
-3136 NKIVNS
+3136 
-3142 NNRVVDALNRNA
+3142 LNCWNA
-3154 DALDRNSA
+3154 
-3162 AQRGESVPRASGT
+3162 
-3175 APSTKPSNEQTT
+3175 
-3187 ESVASESK
+3187 
-3195 IPRNPWL
+3195 
-3202 GVTGSTISI
+3202 
-3211 SAIKKARQEYEAA
+3211 
-3224 KQISDQYAEGVFVGA
+3224 
-3239 HKQTADAKANY
+3239 
-3250 DQLRTLR
+3250 LR
-3257 AQELKANW
+3257 A
-3265 KQGAIRGI
+3265 
-3273 GTGLA
+3273 
-3278 AGVIS
+3278 V
-3283 GMSAEGDL
+3283 
-3291 QDKVVAGA
+3291 
-3299 STAIT
+3299 
-3304 TGLISAIPGVGTILG
+3304 
-3319 PILGP
+3319 
-3324 VLGGFFG
+3324 
-3331 KEINKLL
+3331 
-3338 KADEVARK
+3338 
-3346 ERVEDAK
+3346 
-3353 KQLEAIK
+3353 
-3360 EIGDSV
+3360 
-3366 TGLIDLNKKDQS
+3366 
-3378 LWDSDDWKQFNEQVE
+3378 
-3393 TINEALEKS
+3393 
-3402 ELGDK
+3402 
-3407 IIDLGNKTQT
+3407 
-3417 LSQYFADAVSTGN
+3417 
-3430 RDMLARVE
+3430 
-3438 AERIRFEAEKTYA
+3438 
-3451 AGEQDRYTL
+3451 
-3460 QKEINENQ
+3460 
-3468 KKLAKLDDDEIS
+3468 
-3480 KQRELNAAIKA
+3480 
-3491 ARAGIESYSE
+3491 
-3501 ALKKGYMQAS
+3501 
-3511 FYSSG
+3511 
-3516 VGTMEAYD
+3516 
-3524 IGNATLDRVI
+3524 
-3534 MQIAREWAKDS
+3534 
-3545 PDIFA
+3545 
-3550 GNQLTSDA
+3550 
-3558 RSDIISYLREQPGY
+3558 
-3572 ASLFKNDTKNV
+3572 
-3583 GDMLTARDAVGKL
+3583 
-3596 REEIGMSQKQLKEFA
+3596 
-3611 NSKDLLEIRKRF
+3611 
-3623 KKIGD
+3623 
-3628 DIEDINQLSEA
+3628 
-3639 DKSAVY
+3639 
-3645 KLIDKINLVDEDGIT
+3645 
-3660 TIAHAMNMTVQ
+3660 
-3671 EFERANADGAFNWLT
+3671 
-3686 TDVAIGGIDKLN
+3686 
-3698 EKMQT
+3698 
-3703 FNDLLS
+3703 
-3709 AASEGSLLTSEN
+3709 
-3721 LNKIA
+3721 
-3726 NQFPTLLRGV
+3726 
-3736 DEAGKY
+3736 
-3742 TKDLSSDNILDNI
+3742 
-3755 IRMMT
+3755 
-3760 DEDSL
+3760 
-3765 REIYSGLFSG
+3765 
-3775 SVAKDSEIW
+3775 
-3784 NNFMT
+3784 
-3789 LGKGSEIAKSNLSE
+3789 
-3803 DIKERVKKAGSYSDI
+3803 
-3818 VDIFSRPEMA
+3818 
-3828 DYNDAFKEY
+3828 
-3837 VTSMYPITDLL
+3837 
-3848 DTQAKILE
+3848 
-3856 EYGKHTLETE
+3856 
-3866 ISNLESVRDSLDDV
+3866 
-3880 NKQREKE
+3880 
-3887 LELIK
+3887 
-3892 AKEALENASKEK
+3892 
-3904 KRVYRA
+3904 
-3910 GVGFVYTTDQEAVK
+3910 
-3924 SAQEKVDEL
+3924 
-3933 GRQRDKDNIQYQI
+3933 
-3946 DSLQQQKEILENIE
+3946 
-3960 NNKQLE
+3960 
-3966 SLIDTAEKILDGDG
+3966 
-3980 SSGGIAGIITAVN
+3980 
-3993 SITSDEFINKI
+3993 
-4004 KEQVKTAITE
+4004 
-4014 STQKTNDESKESAHK
+4014 
-4029 SYKEAQSSLEDFRK
+4029 
-4043 EEYVTPGGEKTGYA
+4043 
-4057 KGDILDNPRS
+4057 
-4067 PYYSSVYGEYKSK
+4067 
-4080 IDSVNEYAENYNKY
+4080 
-4094 VQDNS
+4094 
-4099 EKISKEKVDESKQ
+4099 
-4112 KFGFFAPASGL
+4112 
-4123 KGVMGAKSGNVF
+4123 
-4135 VFGISPSVN
+4135 
-4144 PNWASNDQYTAGNS
+4144 
-4158 SNIYISKQTDNGGF
+4158 
-4172 GGFKQ
+4172 
-4177 SPWKGTAEEAINK
+4177 
-4190 VKGPA
+4190 
-4195 LIVNNKG
+4195 
-4202 GKDYLIYKDVN
+4202 
-4213 GEIHNTVVRL
+4213 
-4223 NNGDESLDGELSYD
+4223 
-4237 AFFNGKVFSGSNG
+4237 
-4250 LKALRKMADNYN
+4250 
-4262 PFASGTLSA
+4262 
-4271 PGGRSL
+4271 
-4277 INENGLESI
+4277 
-4286 ITPSGTITSLPAKS
+4286 
-4300 GIIPADLTRNLW
+4300 
-4312 ALGEVAPN
+4312 
-4320 LIARLG
+4320 
-4326 GNSLQT
+4326 
-4332 NNSNSSTDN
+4332 
-4341 SINIQNLDATF
+4341 
-4352 NTQSDFDGHRF
+4352 
-4363 LTDLRN
+4363 
-4369 QVILTANNH
+4369 

>member
-85 LLKELGDQT
+85 LLKEFGDQT

-101 VSPKAYA
+101 ASPKAYA

-120 KKNSAG
+120 EMNSAG
-126 LPYQK
+126 LPYRK
-131 EYSALQGTMSKIVGR
+131 AYSALQGTMSKIVGR
-146 TIKSAVGAVRSAIID
+146 TIESAVGAVRSAIID

-220 AVKEYIAAG
+220 AVKEYMAAG

-250 QSAEQMKRVGI
+250 QSAEQMKRAGI

-266 VEQSCKVV
+266 VEQSCKAV

-281 TKAYEKMGVAEHR
+281 TKAYENMGVAEHR
-294 LSRAMEAGSAVSYL
+294 LSRAMEVGSAVSYL
-308 KGRFGKAGK
+308 RGKKGGK
-317 EFVEGTYKNT
+317 EFVEGSYKNT

-373 LRVVYDEAK
+373 LRVVYDETK

-453 YVDSGGRAVSGTRIE
+453 YVDSSGRAVSGTRIE

-491 TKANIAS
+491 TKANIAG
-498 ESTTAFRGEST
+498 ESTTAFRGESI

-538 SEENAFKML
+538 SEENSFKML

-678 IGMAVSELTE
+678 IGKAVSELTE

-714 SLKEEL
+714 NLKDDL
-720 AKATDE
+720 AKVTDE

-801 TELETQKNESGSITF
+801 TELETQKNESGSVTF
-816 VFTERQDLMESR
+816 IFTERQDLMESR

-839 LASAVSDQFLTF
+839 LASAVSDRFLTF

-896 KITGPNSP
+896 EITGPNSP
-904 FKGFL
+904 FKDFL

-950 GAIGSGS
+950 GAIRSGS
-957 DFGQS
+957 DFGQN

-1027 AAALKERIN
+1027 AAALKERIK

-1056 GSGDDADI
+1056 GSGEDADI

-1092 IYQKIDEAFAAR
+1092 IYQKIDEAVAAR
-1104 AKQIEDD
+1104 TEQIEDS
-1111 LRSDGK
+1111 LRSAGK
-1117 TEDEITAA
+1117 TEDEIATSV
-1125 IKEFRESARI
+1125 KEFKESVRI
-1135 IVRGQENMPLA
+1135 IVRSQENMPLA
-1146 AGIQDSKGHVYG
+1146 AGVQDSQGRVYG

-1181 SYQVAETLD
+1181 SYQVAETLE

-1290 IRKLIGDDIGFLR
+1290 IRKLIGNDIGFLR
-1303 NQYIY
+1303 NQYAY
-1308 MYGQEA
+1308 MYGKEA
-1314 DKEYRSWN
+1314 DKAWSAEQ
-1322 AKRLQDAI
+1322 LQNEI

-1373 LTGDAVGNVTNAF
+1373 LTGDSVGNVTNAF
-1386 AAGMQGDFD
+1386 ASGMQGDFD

-1646 LKEENGD
+1646 LKEENGE

-1794 DIADLVFPPNISSY
+1794 DIADLVFPPNMSSY

-1853 KYIDSLNTIGET
+1853 KYINSLNTIGET

-1877 SKKDFDEAA
+1877 SKKDFDKAA
-1886 DSAISRMFGSYVH
+1886 DSAISRIFGSYVH
-1899 AIADQR
+1899 SIADQR
-1905 ALNERGVTDTKKED
+1905 ALNERGVTDTKKAD
-1919 DVRRYKA
+1919 DVRRYDA

-1947 SAVQYVEEIFKTVE
+1947 SAAQYVEEIFETVE
-1961 RNFGKIRAS
+1961 KNFGKIRAS

-2028 QLRGEMEM
+2028 QLRGEMKA
-2036 RYGKDEWGRRNAGIF
+2036 RYGDDWNFRNAVAF
-2051 DENGN
+2051 DEEGN
-2056 IKQGFETEYK
+2056 IKEQYKSRYK
-2066 QTEDEVIGAVYSEF
+2066 QKEDEVIGAVYSEF
-2080 IKRGGSRFG
+2080 VKRGGSRFG
-2089 SKEDIKQFMRILYE
+2089 SKEDITQFMRILYE

-2108 GGFGDQDI
+2108 GGFSDQDI

-2122 INSKGQAVTWSG
+2122 INSKGQVVTWSG

-2158 QLTSGVETLPG
+2158 QFTSGVETLPG
-2169 GSISSASKTKSILAA
+2169 GSISSASKKSAIIAA

-2209 IKITKQ
+2209 IKIKKQ
-2215 QIAEEKKKIKTRWKK
+2215 QIAEEKKKIKIRWKK

-2236 DEVDRKAIRNAY
+2236 DEVDRKAIRLAY
-2248 KKAKIEL
+2248 KNAKIEL

-2280 LYNDRKS
+2280 LYKDKKS
-2287 LAEQKALLSIAT
+2287 LAEQKALLSAAT
-2299 KESDKNLISA
+2299 EDSDKKLIESE
-2309 NIADIEK
+2309 ITDIEN

-2337 KKKEIDEQIRKRKAD
+2337 KKKEIDEQIRKREAD
-2352 EAASR
+2352 EAANR
-2357 IKTKTAEDV
+2357 IKAKTTEDV
-2366 KAEVARTKAKNEYI
+2366 KSEVARTKAKNEYI

-2386 LKLKKE
+2386 LRLKKE

-2402 TEDKDLFEKY
+2402 TEDEDLIKKY

-2430 RAYTV
+2430 RTYTV

-2465 QQKSEEESRR
+2465 QQKTEEESRR

-2500 YLKEAIE
+2500 HLKEAIE

-2538 LSGILEGTGGASRE
+2538 LSGILEGTGDASRE

-2566 SVASSRAQRGVHK
+2566 SVASSRAQRGVRK

-2635 EETRRK
+2635 EETRAK

-2662 KEIID
+2662 KETID

-2675 QAMKSLYAKKPYS
+2675 QAMKALYAKKPYS

-2693 IKADIGRAT
+2693 VKADIGRAT
-2702 QRIVDFGLAA
+2702 QRIVDFGFAA

-2731 LNEAMTNL
+2731 LDEAMTNL

-2860 EAGLSLDQTA
+2860 EAGLDLDQTA

-2919 NGSINDTEKVLGAIG
+2919 NSSINDTEKVLGAIG

-2967 AVSTAL
+2967 L
-2973 AGVRQRNIFG
+2973 
-2983 IYMENYDTYKQA
+2983 KQ
-2995 ISEAEKAEGTAARKM
+2995 S
-3010 QAYNESIAYSINQL
+3010 SI
-3024 SAAWEGFAQ
+3024 
-3033 KLEASGA
+3033 
-3040 VKLFFQLLTVSV
+3040 
-3052 ENFGRILSQV
+3052 
-3062 ASTIVSLRSFKLTTD
+3062 
-3077 LKRLADFFGFGASD
+3077 
-3091 GKGRLKTK
+3091 
-3099 WDKTKAWFSPNR
+3099 
-3111 MAQQAAQEK
+3111 M
-3120 EKYEQQRAGTY
+3120 
-3131 EEQSR
+3131 EQSIIA
-3136 NKIVNS
+3136 NP
-3142 NNRVVDALNRNA
+3142 LNCWNA
-3154 DALDRNSA
+3154 
-3162 AQRGESVPRASGT
+3162 
-3175 APSTKPSNEQTT
+3175 
-3187 ESVASESK
+3187 
-3195 IPRNPWL
+3195 
-3202 GVTGSTISI
+3202 
-3211 SAIKKARQEYEAA
+3211 
-3224 KQISDQYAEGVFVGA
+3224 
-3239 HKQTADAKANY
+3239 
-3250 DQLRTLR
+3250 LR
-3257 AQELKANW
+3257 A
-3265 KQGAIRGI
+3265 
-3273 GTGLA
+3273 
-3278 AGVIS
+3278 V
-3283 GMSAEGDL
+3283 
-3291 QDKVVAGA
+3291 
-3299 STAIT
+3299 
-3304 TGLISAIPGVGTILG
+3304 
-3319 PILGP
+3319 
-3324 VLGGFFG
+3324 
-3331 KEINKLL
+3331 
-3338 KADEVARK
+3338 
-3346 ERVEDAK
+3346 
-3353 KQLEAIK
+3353 
-3360 EIGDSV
+3360 
-3366 TGLIDLNKKDQS
+3366 
-3378 LWDSDDWKQFNEQVE
+3378 
-3393 TINEALEKS
+3393 
-3402 ELGDK
+3402 
-3407 IIDLGNKTQT
+3407 
-3417 LSQYFADAVSTGN
+3417 
-3430 RDMLARVE
+3430 
-3438 AERIRFEAEKTYA
+3438 
-3451 AGEQDRYTL
+3451 
-3460 QKEINENQ
+3460 
-3468 KKLAKLDDDEIS
+3468 
-3480 KQRELNAAIKA
+3480 
-3491 ARAGIESYSE
+3491 
-3501 ALKKGYMQAS
+3501 
-3511 FYSSG
+3511 
-3516 VGTMEAYD
+3516 
-3524 IGNATLDRVI
+3524 
-3534 MQIAREWAKDS
+3534 
-3545 PDIFA
+3545 
-3550 GNQLTSDA
+3550 
-3558 RSDIISYLREQPGY
+3558 
-3572 ASLFKNDTKNV
+3572 
-3583 GDMLTARDAVGKL
+3583 
-3596 REEIGMSQKQLKEFA
+3596 
-3611 NSKDLLEIRKRF
+3611 
-3623 KKIGD
+3623 
-3628 DIEDINQLSEA
+3628 
-3639 DKSAVY
+3639 
-3645 KLIDKINLVDEDGIT
+3645 
-3660 TIAHAMNMTVQ
+3660 
-3671 EFERANADGAFNWLT
+3671 
-3686 TDVAIGGIDKLN
+3686 
-3698 EKMQT
+3698 
-3703 FNDLLS
+3703 
-3709 AASEGSLLTSEN
+3709 
-3721 LNKIA
+3721 
-3726 NQFPTLLRGV
+3726 
-3736 DEAGKY
+3736 
-3742 TKDLSSDNILDNI
+3742 
-3755 IRMMT
+3755 
-3760 DEDSL
+3760 
-3765 REIYSGLFSG
+3765 
-3775 SVAKDSEIW
+3775 
-3784 NNFMT
+3784 
-3789 LGKGSEIAKSNLSE
+3789 
-3803 DIKERVKKAGSYSDI
+3803 
-3818 VDIFSRPEMA
+3818 
-3828 DYNDAFKEY
+3828 
-3837 VTSMYPITDLL
+3837 
-3848 DTQAKILE
+3848 
-3856 EYGKHTLETE
+3856 
-3866 ISNLESVRDSLDDV
+3866 
-3880 NKQREKE
+3880 
-3887 LELIK
+3887 
-3892 AKEALENASKEK
+3892 
-3904 KRVYRA
+3904 
-3910 GVGFVYTTDQEAVK
+3910 
-3924 SAQEKVDEL
+3924 
-3933 GRQRDKDNIQYQI
+3933 
-3946 DSLQQQKEILENIE
+3946 
-3960 NNKQLE
+3960 
-3966 SLIDTAEKILDGDG
+3966 
-3980 SSGGIAGIITAVN
+3980 
-3993 SITSDEFINKI
+3993 
-4004 KEQVKTAITE
+4004 
-4014 STQKTNDESKESAHK
+4014 
-4029 SYKEAQSSLEDFRK
+4029 
-4043 EEYVTPGGEKTGYA
+4043 
-4057 KGDILDNPRS
+4057 
-4067 PYYSSVYGEYKSK
+4067 
-4080 IDSVNEYAENYNKY
+4080 
-4094 VQDNS
+4094 
-4099 EKISKEKVDESKQ
+4099 
-4112 KFGFFAPASGL
+4112 
-4123 KGVMGAKSGNVF
+4123 
-4135 VFGISPSVN
+4135 
-4144 PNWASNDQYTAGNS
+4144 
-4158 SNIYISKQTDNGGF
+4158 
-4172 GGFKQ
+4172 
-4177 SPWKGTAEEAINK
+4177 
-4190 VKGPA
+4190 
-4195 LIVNNKG
+4195 
-4202 GKDYLIYKDVN
+4202 
-4213 GEIHNTVVRL
+4213 
-4223 NNGDESLDGELSYD
+4223 
-4237 AFFNGKVFSGSNG
+4237 
-4250 LKALRKMADNYN
+4250 
-4262 PFASGTLSA
+4262 
-4271 PGGRSL
+4271 
-4277 INENGLESI
+4277 
-4286 ITPSGTITSLPAKS
+4286 
-4300 GIIPADLTRNLW
+4300 
-4312 ALGEVAPN
+4312 
-4320 LIARLG
+4320 
-4326 GNSLQT
+4326 
-4332 NNSNSSTDN
+4332 
-4341 SINIQNLDATF
+4341 
-4352 NTQSDFDGHRF
+4352 
-4363 LTDLRN
+4363 
-4369 QVILTANNH
+4369 

>member
-1 MANMNLFDF
+1 
-10 SRINSIDDAAQK
+10 
-22 FVDISK
+22 
-28 GINGTV
+28 
-34 QITATQITKFQ
+34 
-45 EAVEKLYTETEKTIE
+45 
-60 QLDGKKDAKIIGE
+60 
-73 IVSEKRQQIFNN
+73 
-85 LLKELGDQT
+85 
-94 KTLQNML
+94 
-101 VSPKAYA
+101 
-108 EFEKKISDIMSG
+108 
-120 KKNSAG
+120 
-126 LPYQK
+126 
-131 EYSALQGTMSKIVGR
+131 
-146 TIKSAVGAVRSAIID
+146 
-161 VFSPEALEKIALG
+161 
-174 EMRDVNVDDNIK
+174 
-186 NIITSQGIK
+186 
-195 FKSARTKARKIQR
+195 
-208 ATGRIHTEYQLK
+208 
-220 AVKEYIAAG
+220 
-229 SDAQKMQEALK
+229 
-240 YDERTNRQIQ
+240 
-250 QSAEQMKRVGI
+250 
-261 KTADQ
+261 
-266 VEQSCKVV
+266 
-274 EQRMTAA
+274 
-281 TKAYEKMGVAEHR
+281 
-294 LSRAMEAGSAVSYL
+294 
-308 KGRFGKAGK
+308 
-317 EFVEGTYKNT
+317 
-327 IVAQI
+327 
-332 YAGNKEQIKQAQEA
+332 
-346 MQSSQT
+346 
-352 LEGLLTQLQN
+352 
-362 KIRTKSKGTQQ
+362 
-373 LRVVYDEAK
+373 
-382 QGLQLLSMTNAE
+382 MTNAE

-538 SEENAFKML
+538 AEENAFKML

-645 KYGEYTKE
+645 KYGEYTEE
-653 TRDARKARNQ
+653 TITARTRETRNQ

-678 IGMAVSELTE
+678 IGKAVEELKN

-693 VSNILNIHE
+693 VSNVLNIHE

-801 TELETQKNESGSITF
+801 TELETQKNESGSVTF

-881 IIQHIYDQLGESFAN
+881 IIQHIYDQLYDKSKKKLTTEGEEFV
-896 KITGPNSP
+896 KRITTDSDSP

-933 QEAFKYL
+933 QKAFKYL

-950 GAIGSGS
+950 GAIRSGS
-957 DFGQS
+957 DFGQN

-1013 IAYYQEEQEDIDKK
+1013 ISYYQEEQEDIDKK

-1125 IKEFRESARI
+1125 VKEFRESARI

-1146 AGIQDSKGHVYG
+1146 AGVQDSKGRVYG

-1919 DVRRYKA
+1919 DVRRYNA

-1961 RNFGKIRAS
+1961 KNFGKIRAS

-2028 QLRGEMEM
+2028 QLRGEMKA
-2036 RYGKDEWGRRNAGIF
+2036 RYGDDWNFRNAVAF
-2051 DENGN
+2051 DEEGN
-2056 IKQGFETEYK
+2056 IKEQYKSRYK
-2066 QTEDEVIGAVYSEF
+2066 QKEDEIIDAVYGEF
-2080 IKRGGSRFG
+2080 VKRGGSRFG
-2089 SKEDIKQFMRILYE
+2089 SKEDITQFMRILYE

-2108 GGFGDQDI
+2108 GGFSDQDI

-2134 GKVDESGLARLIRT
+2134 GKVDESGLVRLIRT

-2158 QLTSGVETLPG
+2158 QFTSGVETLPG
-2169 GSISSASKTKSILAA
+2169 GSVSSASKKSTIIAA
-2184 IKRKSQL
+2184 INKKKKL
-2191 DKELAELEIT
+2191 EKELLDLEIT
-2201 QNGTNAEA
+2201 QGITTGEIVD
-2209 IKITKQ
+2209 IKNK

-2236 DEVDRKAIRNAY
+2236 DEVDRKAIRLAY
-2248 KKAKIEL
+2248 RSAKSEVIEERTKL
-2255 ANKREELTAGRE
+2255 EGERESKRI
-2267 ENLVSEAKKAVNQ
+2267 SEAKKAVDQ
-2280 LYNDRKS
+2280 LYKDRKE
-2287 LAEQKALLSIAT
+2287 LANKKALLDAAT
-2299 KESDKNLISA
+2299 EDSDKKLIESE
-2309 NIADIEK
+2309 ITDIEN
-2316 RIKTSQSRIDLFK
+2316 RIKTSRSKIDLFK

-2337 KKKEIDEQIRKRKAD
+2337 KKKEIDEQIRKREAD

-2366 KAEVARTKAKNEYI
+2366 EAEVARTKAKNEYI

-2486 GDRTRLTTEIAQLQ
+2486 GDRTRLTTEIARLQ
-2500 YLKEAIE
+2500 HLKEAIE

-2520 TNTQITEFTEL
+2520 TNTQIAEFTEL

-2538 LSGILEGTGGASRE
+2538 LSGILKGTGGASRE

-2675 QAMKSLYAKKPYS
+2675 QAMKALYAKKPYS

-2731 LNEAMTNL
+2731 LDEAMTNL

-2824 TNSMDIVDKL
+2824 TDSMDIVDKL

-2860 EAGLSLDQTA
+2860 EAGLDLDQTA

-2914 DIDDA
+2914 DVDET
-2919 NGSINDTEKVLGAIG
+2919 NSSINDTEKVLGAIG

-2983 IYMENYDTYKQA
+2983 IYMENYSTYKQA
-2995 ISEAEKAEGTAARKM
+2995 ISEAEKAQGTAARKM
-3010 QAYNESIAYSINQL
+3010 QAYNESVAYSINQL
-3024 SAAWEGFAQ
+3024 SAAWEGFTQ

-3040 VKLFFQLLTVSV
+3040 VKFFFNSLTAII
-3052 ENFGRILSQV
+3052 ENLDHILQYLMPV
-3062 ASTIVSLRSFKLTTD
+3062 IATFNADKIVSLAKFLSPLITVPFKAIRHPIDTV
-3077 LKRLADFFGFGASD
+3077 KKSHGA
-3091 GKGRLKTK
+3091 
-3099 WDKTKAWFSPNR
+3099 FYEN
-3111 MAQQAAQEK
+3111 MAQKMTAENTNAIEELTNATKDNTAALRGEK
-3120 EKYEQQRAGTY
+3120 SKSGNGGRAG
-3131 EEQSR
+3131 ENVHNKARAKRIRPGSIQDLQNQIDIGEQGVQIFKESG
-3136 NKIVNS
+3136 
-3142 NNRVVDALNRNA
+3142 
-3154 DALDRNSA
+3154 LDEDSP
-3162 AQRGESVPRASGT
+3162 Q
-3175 APSTKPSNEQTT
+3175 
-3187 ESVASESK
+3187 
-3195 IPRNPWL
+3195 
-3202 GVTGSTISI
+3202 
-3211 SAIKKARQEYEAA
+3211 IKKIRARQEEFREQILK
-3224 KQISDQYAEGVFVGA
+3224 KQERSARLQTGVA
-3239 HKQTADAKANY
+3239 S
-3250 DQLRTLR
+3250 
-3257 AQELKANW
+3257 
-3265 KQGAIRGI
+3265 
-3273 GTGLA
+3273 GLA
-3278 AGVIS
+3278 AGAVLLANKGASAFDNLDIMGWTPFKGAGDVEVS
-3283 GMSAEGDL
+3283 GGEAFAMGVAQGAL
-3291 QDKVVAGA
+3291 TGVATAFMGPAGA
-3299 STAIT
+3299 VLASI
-3304 TGLISAIPGVGTILG
+3304 VGDALSS
-3319 PILGP
+3319 LW
-3324 VLGGFFG
+3324 
-3331 KEINKLL
+3331 KKLAH
-3338 KADEVARK
+3338 ADEIDRK
-3346 ERVEDAK
+3346 QRVEDAK

-3360 EIGDSV
+3360 GISTAV
-3366 TGLIDLNKKDQS
+3366 TGLIDLRKKGDTS
-3378 LWDSDDWKQFNEQVE
+3378 LWDADDWKQANEYVE
-3393 TINEALEKS
+3393 SLEKARNS
-3402 ELGDK
+3402 SVGFKDALNDAIEG
-3407 IIDLGNKTQT
+3407 LGNYT
-3417 LSQYFADAVSTGN
+3417 LTIEKLTENQET
-3430 RDMLARVE
+3430 LAKVE
-3438 AERIRFEAEKTYA
+3438 AARIKYEAEQTYA
-3451 AGEQDRYTL
+3451 AGAQDRYTL
-3460 QKEINENQ
+3460 LKEIEDAQ
-3468 KKLAKLDDDEIS
+3468 KKLTSNNEDER
-3480 KQRELNAAIKA
+3480 KQAQATIKANRAAIQEYTDELNKA
-3491 ARAGIESYSE
+3491 
-3501 ALKKGYMQAS
+3501 YMKSA

-3516 VGTMEAYD
+3516 VSTMSQAQKNTASLERLIVEMAEEAEKAAEGKTDEKFFEDDGTLKSEY
-3524 IGNATLDRVI
+3524 
-3534 MQIAREWAKDS
+3534 
-3545 PDIFA
+3545 
-3550 GNQLTSDA
+3550 
-3558 RSDIISYLREQPGY
+3558 RSKFIQQLREQGGY
-3572 ASLFKNDTKNV
+3572 EAVLTESEKSVADYKKAMGTVAKLTDKDGKKLSMTLSDLKKLV
-3583 GDMLTARDAVGKL
+3583 SSKGGMAKLEYLLGKTGDEFDRIVDQINSADDGK
-3596 REEIGMSQKQLKEFA
+3596 IA
-3611 NSKDLLEIRKRF
+3611 
-3623 KKIGD
+3623 
-3628 DIEDINQLSEA
+3628 
-3639 DKSAVY
+3639 
-3645 KLIDKINLVDEDGIT
+3645 
-3660 TIAHAMNMTVQ
+3660 TIAHSLNMTVE
-3671 EFERANADGAFNWLT
+3671 EFEKANKNGDFNFFTTGMAVENLDAFI
-3686 TDVAIGGIDKLN
+3686 DRIDKLN
-3698 EKMQT
+3698 GYLAELATNGK
-3703 FNDLLS
+3703 LS
-3709 AASEGSLLTSEN
+3709 AESLENVVKNYAFLMQGDDGSFGAE
-3721 LNKIA
+3721 
-3726 NQFPTLLRGV
+3726 
-3736 DEAGKY
+3736 
-3742 TKDLSSDNILDNI
+3742 NILDNLAELYAEGSESTI
-3755 IRMMT
+3755 AQALAGKFQKKAVT
-3760 DEDSL
+3760 DETWWNAWTQSASGKEFIEKDPLNTTFTSFSDAMASMDEKEQQSYIDYVKSL
-3765 REIYSGLFSG
+3765 F
-3775 SVAKDSEIW
+3775 A
-3784 NNFMT
+3784 
-3789 LGKGSEIAKSNLSE
+3789 
-3803 DIKERVKKAGSYSDI
+3803 
-3818 VDIFSRPEMA
+3818 
-3828 DYNDAFKEY
+3828 
-3837 VTSMYPITDLL
+3837 TDLN
-3848 DTQAKILE
+3848 E
-3856 EYGKHTLETE
+3856 EIQEKLIEWQTKAYETE
-3866 ISNLESVRDSLDDV
+3866 ISNLESIRDSLDDV

-3933 GRQRDKDNIQYQI
+3933 ERQQDKDNIQYQI
-3946 DSLQQQKEILENIE
+3946 DSLQQQKEILENLE

-3966 SLIDTAEKILDGDG
+3966 NLTGFVEKIQNALGEDG
-3980 SSGGIAGIITAVN
+3980 SNLFN
-3993 SITSDEFINKI
+3993 SILTKDGKFRTNMVEIIANGITNSAGEVKKEEEIKATEEAKEKYVKAGQEYDEFMRKNGSILSDINNPAY
-4004 KEQVKTAITE
+4004 T
-4014 STQKTNDESKESAHK
+4014 STRSEWLGKVQNLQEARSAYNK
-4029 SYKEAQSSLEDFRK
+4029 A
-4043 EEYVTPGGEKTGYA
+4043 
-4057 KGDILDNPRS
+4057 
-4067 PYYSSVYGEYKSK
+4067 SK
-4080 IDSVNEYAENYNKY
+4080 IRPAKDVSDIKKGWENVNTDLY
-4094 VQDNS
+4094 
-4099 EKISKEKVDESKQ
+4099 KEKVGSQVGVFDDSFNWGQLAGSTAAGIVGGTIARPGIGTLLGLAAGGAVGFLTQLGKLTTGADIYMSEESPEAKGEALSKNMSKDGTYIIGRYGENGEW
-4112 KFGFFAPASGL
+4112 KFEKL
-4123 KGVMGAKSGNVF
+4123 K
-4135 VFGISPSVN
+4135 
-4144 PNWASNDQYTAGNS
+4144 SNDISEIKKDMKPY
-4158 SNIYISKQTDNGGF
+4158 NILIHDF
-4172 GGFKQ
+4172 D
-4177 SPWKGTAEEAINK
+4177 SP
-4190 VKGPA
+4190 
-4195 LIVNNKG
+4195 L
-4202 GKDYLIYKDVN
+4202 YKDRAVFMDRDENFRWVN
-4213 GEIHNTVVRL
+4213 AN
-4223 NNGDESLDGELSYD
+4223 DGALYGADWSEVL
-4237 AFFNGKVFSGSNG
+4237 G
-4250 LKALRKMADNYN
+4250 L
-4262 PFASGTLSA
+4262 ASGTLSA
-4271 PGGRSL
+4271 PGGRTL

-4286 ITPSGTITSLPAKS
+4286 ITPQGTITSLPAKS
-4300 GIIPADLTRNLW
+4300 GIVPADLTRNLW

-4352 NTQSDFDGHRF
+4352 YTEEGFDGEAF
-4363 LTDLRN
+4363 LRDLKS
-4369 QVILTANNH
+4369 QVILTSNNH

>member
-1 MANMNLFDF
+1 MADMSTFNFANSDITDIAERFISIAENFKNGSNITADQMKDLENSIELMHKETKRIASESKKSEIAVKNAIETRKNLFDTF
-10 SRINSIDDAAQK
+10 LAQLG
-22 FVDISK
+22 DETK
-28 GINGTV
+28 GIR
-34 QITATQITKFQ
+34 
-45 EAVEKLYTETEKTIE
+45 EAISSVEVYEEFENK
-60 QLDGKKDAKIIGE
+60 
-73 IVSEKRQQIFNN
+73 V
-85 LLKELGDQT
+85 KELRANETNVHGH
-94 KTLQNML
+94 
-101 VSPKAYA
+101 SYA
-108 EFEKKISDIMSG
+108 D
-120 KKNSAG
+120 KN
-126 LPYQK
+126 
-131 EYSALQGTMSKIVGR
+131 YSALQGTMAKFVSA
-146 TIKSAVGAVRSAIID
+146 TIRSAVDEVKGAINEIVDPD
-161 VFSPEALEKIALG
+161 VLEKIAIG
-174 EMRDVNVDDNIK
+174 ELQDAEGQVSADVRQ
-186 NIITSQGIK
+186 IIESRGIK
-195 FKSARTKARKIQR
+195 FKSARAKAKKIQR

-220 AVKEYIAAG
+220 AVKEYVAAG

-250 QSAEQMKRVGI
+250 QSAEQMKRAGI

-266 VEQSCKVV
+266 VEQSCKAV

-281 TKAYEKMGVAEHR
+281 TKAYENMDVAEHE

-308 KGRFGKAGK
+308 RGKKGGK
-317 EFVEGTYKNT
+317 EFVEGSYKNT

-346 MQSSQT
+346 MQSSHT

-373 LRVVYDEAK
+373 LRVVYDETK

-425 VSTGGGAGSTIGM
+425 ISTGGGAGSTIGM

-453 YVDSGGRAVSGTRIE
+453 YMDSSGKAVSGTRIE

-491 TKANIAS
+491 TKKTIAE

-515 QATITAQNALNKVA
+515 QATITAQNALSKVA

-538 SEENAFKML
+538 SEENSFKML

-565 DWDAVAKEV
+565 DWDAVTKEV

-579 VVPRLMGTTKITL
+579 VIPRLMGTTKLTL

-653 TRDARKARNQ
+653 TREARKTRNQ
-663 AAIVNEKTAALYGDN
+663 AAIVNEKTAALYGGN
-678 IGMAVSELTE
+678 IGNAVAELTE

-693 VSNILNIHE
+693 VSNVLNIHE

-714 SLKEEL
+714 NLKEKL
-720 AKATDE
+720 AKATNE
-726 DEKKKIEAELQK
+726 DEKKEIEAELQK

-771 SRYKELHAKYNGDAR
+771 SRYKELHAKYSGDAR
-786 KMLEELRPDIDIGKI
+786 KMLKELRPDIDIGKI
-801 TELETQKNESGSITF
+801 TELETQKNESGSVTF

-839 LASAVSDQFLTF
+839 LASAVSDRFLTF
-851 LQNILGVDSIDAI
+851 LQDILGVESIDAI

-881 IIQHIYDQLGESFAN
+881 IIQHIYNQLYDKSKKELTTEGEEFV
-896 KITGPNSP
+896 KRITTDSDSP
-904 FKGFL
+904 FKNFL

-918 HTQTDANGNQKYINA
+918 HTQTNANGNQRYINA
-933 QEAFKYL
+933 QEAFMYL

-950 GAIGSGS
+950 GAIKAGA
-957 DFGQS
+957 DFGQN

-1006 GKDLSQT
+1006 GKDLGQT

-1036 KNIADASVANYT
+1036 KNIADASVANY
-1048 KRAGDIVI
+1048 KKKAGDIVI

-1092 IYQKIDEAFAAR
+1092 IYQKIDEAVDAK
-1104 AKQIEDD
+1104 AKQIADD
-1111 LRSDGK
+1111 LRGSGK
-1117 TEDEITAA
+1117 TEDEIAA
-1125 IKEFRESARI
+1125 AVKEFKESARI

-1146 AGIQDSKGHVYG
+1146 AGVQDSKGRVYG
-1158 GGQLAFTYMSPRANL
+1158 GGQLAFTYMSPHANL

-1181 SYQVAETLD
+1181 SYQVAETLE

-1208 GVDATEEIA
+1208 GVDATEEVA

-1258 ANIDDEAISDD
+1258 ANIDDEAIGGD
-1269 DDVNKHLKDVVN
+1269 DDVNKNLRNVVN

-1303 NQYIY
+1303 NQYAY
-1308 MYGQEA
+1308 MYGEEA
-1314 DKEYRSWN
+1314 DKTYRSWD
-1322 AKRLQDAI
+1322 AKRLQDEI

-1358 NMMDVRHG
+1358 NMMDIRHG

-1373 LTGDAVGNVTNAF
+1373 LTGESVGNVTNAF

-1402 VMQGKRLAQMSVK
+1402 VMQGKRLAQMSID

-1430 DQAWVQFNKNFLA
+1430 DQAWVQFNKDFLA

-1449 DNGKIQYDSY
+1449 NNGKIQYDSY

-1495 TNALQDSGIED
+1495 TNALQDSGMDD
-1506 SDLGFALSRMGEFV
+1506 SELGFALSRMGEFV

-1539 KRFGGEEKDLTKE
+1539 KKFNVAEEKDLTKE

-1558 NDLLAQGDKMLTDLN
+1558 NELLAQGDKMLTDLN

-1597 NGVLKGGNPTEA
+1597 DGFLKGGNPTEA

-1638 SLSYEMFG
+1638 SLTYDMFG
-1646 LKEENGD
+1646 LKEDDGK
-1653 LVRAD
+1653 LVRAA

-1735 NTEKLE
+1735 NTETLE

-1761 ISILSGGGGP
+1761 ISILSGGGGA
-1771 GGYGGAGDA
+1771 GGYGGVGDI

-1853 KYIDSLNTIGET
+1853 KYIDSLNAIGERA
-1865 THKAAMKAFGFT
+1865 HKDAMKAFGFT

-1899 AIADQR
+1899 SIADQR
-1905 ALNERGVTDTKKED
+1905 ALNERGVRDTKKED
-1919 DVRRYKA
+1919 DVRRYNA

-1947 SAVQYVEEIFKTVE
+1947 SAAQYVEEIFKTVE
-1961 RNFGKIRAS
+1961 KNFGKIRAS

-1986 GILDALSVD
+1986 GILDALAVD

-2036 RYGKDEWGRRNAGIF
+2036 RYGKDTWAYRNAGVF

-2056 IKQGFETEYK
+2056 IKKGFETYK
-2066 QTEDEVIGAVYSEF
+2066 QKEDEIIDAVYSEF
-2080 IKRGGSRFG
+2080 VKKGGSRFG
-2089 SKEDIKQFMRILYE
+2089 SKDDITQFMRILYE

-2108 GGFGDQDI
+2108 GGFSDQDI
-2116 KSGIVL
+2116 GGGIVL
-2122 INSKGQAVTWSG
+2122 INSRGQAVTWSG

-2158 QLTSGVETLPG
+2158 QFKSGVETLPG
-2169 GSISSASKTKSILAA
+2169 GSVSSASKTKTILAA
-2184 IKRKSQL
+2184 INKRLKL
-2191 DKELAELEIT
+2191 EKELLDLEIT
-2201 QNGTNAEA
+2201 QGITTGEIVN
-2209 IKITKQ
+2209 IKKK

-2230 GEEGAP
+2230 DEEGAP
-2236 DEVDRKAIRNAY
+2236 DEADRKAIRLAY
-2248 KKAKIEL
+2248 KEAKERL
-2255 ANKREELTAGRE
+2255 ANKRKELTASRE
-2267 ENLVSEAKKAVNQ
+2267 KNLVSEAKKAVDQ
-2280 LYNDRKS
+2280 LYKDKEDLANKQALLDVFKKKEKEAPDKKLTDSETADRK
-2287 LAEQKALLSIAT
+2287 LI
-2299 KESDKNLISA
+2299 ESEIT
-2309 NIADIEK
+2309 DIEN
-2316 RIKTSQSRIDLFK
+2316 RIKTSQSQIDLFK
-2329 KDDKITDE
+2329 KDDRITDE
-2337 KKKEIDEQIRKRKAD
+2337 KKKEIDEQIRKREAD
-2352 EAASR
+2352 ETADR
-2357 IKTKTAEDV
+2357 IKAKTAEDV

-2392 IFDLENKRGD
+2392 IFDLENERKDANAAGD
-2402 TEDKDLFEKY
+2402 ETLAEKY
-2412 GESIVAKNA
+2412 GKSIVAKSA
-2421 QLKALQDKM
+2421 QLDALRSEIDK
-2430 RAYTV
+2430 YEKKYGL
-2435 EAGSDEERERASASA
+2435 EANSDEEREKESTRV
-2450 AYEQYETEQINKIAT
+2450 AYEQYEAEQKSKAKT

-2500 YLKEAIE
+2500 HLKEAIE

-2520 TNTQITEFTEL
+2520 TNTQIAEFTEL

-2566 SVASSRAQRGVHK
+2566 SVATSRAQRGVHK
-2579 EQLQADIEYTKEYT
+2579 EQLQADIAYTKEYT

-2635 EETRRK
+2635 EETRAK

-2731 LNEAMTNL
+2731 LDEAMTNL

-2765 TTTQAVAQSAAEWL
+2765 TTTQAVASSAAEWL

-2805 MGQSVTALTS
+2805 MNQSVTALTS

-2824 TNSMDIVDKL
+2824 TDSMDIVDKL

-2860 EAGLSLDQTA
+2860 EAGLDLDQTA

-2897 YGNVKAT
+2897 YGNVKAG
-2904 AFTSLVGDSE
+2904 AFTSLVGDSD
-2914 DIDDA
+2914 DIDDT

-2973 AGVRQRNIFG
+2973 AGELAPVCGLKYTQRTHLIAGKILEPFTT
-2983 IYMENYDTYKQA
+2983 IIKKLDYD
-2995 ISEAEKAEGTAARKM
+2995 G
-3010 QAYNESIAYSINQL
+3010 
-3024 SAAWEGFAQ
+3024 
-3033 KLEASGA
+3033 
-3040 VKLFFQLLTVSV
+3040 
-3052 ENFGRILSQV
+3052 
-3062 ASTIVSLRSFKLTTD
+3062 
-3077 LKRLADFFGFGASD
+3077 
-3091 GKGRLKTK
+3091 LKTK
-3099 WDKTKAWFSPNR
+3099 
-3111 MAQQAAQEK
+3111 
-3120 EKYEQQRAGTY
+3120 
-3131 EEQSR
+3131 
-3136 NKIVNS
+3136 
-3142 NNRVVDALNRNA
+3142 
-3154 DALDRNSA
+3154 
-3162 AQRGESVPRASGT
+3162 
-3175 APSTKPSNEQTT
+3175 
-3187 ESVASESK
+3187 
-3195 IPRNPWL
+3195 
-3202 GVTGSTISI
+3202 
-3211 SAIKKARQEYEAA
+3211 
-3224 KQISDQYAEGVFVGA
+3224 
-3239 HKQTADAKANY
+3239 
-3250 DQLRTLR
+3250 
-3257 AQELKANW
+3257 
-3265 KQGAIRGI
+3265 
-3273 GTGLA
+3273 GL
-3278 AGVIS
+3278 V
-3283 GMSAEGDL
+3283 DL
-3291 QDKVVAGA
+3291 Q
-3299 STAIT
+3299 
-3304 TGLISAIPGVGTILG
+3304 
-3319 PILGP
+3319 
-3324 VLGGFFG
+3324 
-3331 KEINKLL
+3331 
-3338 KADEVARK
+3338 R
-3346 ERVEDAK
+3346 
-3353 KQLEAIK
+3353 
-3360 EIGDSV
+3360 
-3366 TGLIDLNKKDQS
+3366 
-3378 LWDSDDWKQFNEQVE
+3378 
-3393 TINEALEKS
+3393 
-3402 ELGDK
+3402 
-3407 IIDLGNKTQT
+3407 
-3417 LSQYFADAVSTGN
+3417 
-3430 RDMLARVE
+3430 
-3438 AERIRFEAEKTYA
+3438 
-3451 AGEQDRYTL
+3451 
-3460 QKEINENQ
+3460 
-3468 KKLAKLDDDEIS
+3468 
-3480 KQRELNAAIKA
+3480 
-3491 ARAGIESYSE
+3491 
-3501 ALKKGYMQAS
+3501 
-3511 FYSSG
+3511 SS
-3516 VGTMEAYD
+3516 
-3524 IGNATLDRVI
+3524 
-3534 MQIAREWAKDS
+3534 
-3545 PDIFA
+3545 
-3550 GNQLTSDA
+3550 
-3558 RSDIISYLREQPGY
+3558 
-3572 ASLFKNDTKNV
+3572 
-3583 GDMLTARDAVGKL
+3583 
-3596 REEIGMSQKQLKEFA
+3596 
-3611 NSKDLLEIRKRF
+3611 
-3623 KKIGD
+3623 
-3628 DIEDINQLSEA
+3628 
-3639 DKSAVY
+3639 
-3645 KLIDKINLVDEDGIT
+3645 
-3660 TIAHAMNMTVQ
+3660 
-3671 EFERANADGAFNWLT
+3671 
-3686 TDVAIGGIDKLN
+3686 
-3698 EKMQT
+3698 
-3703 FNDLLS
+3703 
-3709 AASEGSLLTSEN
+3709 
-3721 LNKIA
+3721 
-3726 NQFPTLLRGV
+3726 
-3736 DEAGKY
+3736 
-3742 TKDLSSDNILDNI
+3742 
-3755 IRMMT
+3755 
-3760 DEDSL
+3760 
-3765 REIYSGLFSG
+3765 
-3775 SVAKDSEIW
+3775 
-3784 NNFMT
+3784 
-3789 LGKGSEIAKSNLSE
+3789 
-3803 DIKERVKKAGSYSDI
+3803 
-3818 VDIFSRPEMA
+3818 
-3828 DYNDAFKEY
+3828 
-3837 VTSMYPITDLL
+3837 
-3848 DTQAKILE
+3848 
-3856 EYGKHTLETE
+3856 
-3866 ISNLESVRDSLDDV
+3866 
-3880 NKQREKE
+3880 
-3887 LELIK
+3887 
-3892 AKEALENASKEK
+3892 
-3904 KRVYRA
+3904 
-3910 GVGFVYTTDQEAVK
+3910 
-3924 SAQEKVDEL
+3924 
-3933 GRQRDKDNIQYQI
+3933 
-3946 DSLQQQKEILENIE
+3946 
-3960 NNKQLE
+3960 
-3966 SLIDTAEKILDGDG
+3966 
-3980 SSGGIAGIITAVN
+3980 
-3993 SITSDEFINKI
+3993 
-4004 KEQVKTAITE
+4004 
-4014 STQKTNDESKESAHK
+4014 
-4029 SYKEAQSSLEDFRK
+4029 
-4043 EEYVTPGGEKTGYA
+4043 
-4057 KGDILDNPRS
+4057 
-4067 PYYSSVYGEYKSK
+4067 
-4080 IDSVNEYAENYNKY
+4080 
-4094 VQDNS
+4094 
-4099 EKISKEKVDESKQ
+4099 
-4112 KFGFFAPASGL
+4112 
-4123 KGVMGAKSGNVF
+4123 
-4135 VFGISPSVN
+4135 
-4144 PNWASNDQYTAGNS
+4144 
-4158 SNIYISKQTDNGGF
+4158 
-4172 GGFKQ
+4172 
-4177 SPWKGTAEEAINK
+4177 
-4190 VKGPA
+4190 
-4195 LIVNNKG
+4195 
-4202 GKDYLIYKDVN
+4202 
-4213 GEIHNTVVRL
+4213 
-4223 NNGDESLDGELSYD
+4223 
-4237 AFFNGKVFSGSNG
+4237 
-4250 LKALRKMADNYN
+4250 
-4262 PFASGTLSA
+4262 
-4271 PGGRSL
+4271 
-4277 INENGLESI
+4277 
-4286 ITPSGTITSLPAKS
+4286 
-4300 GIIPADLTRNLW
+4300 
-4312 ALGEVAPN
+4312 
-4320 LIARLG
+4320 
-4326 GNSLQT
+4326 
-4332 NNSNSSTDN
+4332 
-4341 SINIQNLDATF
+4341 
-4352 NTQSDFDGHRF
+4352 
-4363 LTDLRN
+4363 
-4369 QVILTANNH
+4369 